1 MKKFKWS
8 ILLFIILALV
18 LSTGVSYLALNQN
31 VKKANENTTQK
42 MTVALVN
49 EDQGTVFEG
58 NKIAFGD
65 QFVKNVNKNT
75 KQEWYVVSRG
85 VAESGLKN
93 NNYNM
98 MIVIPND
105 FSRKA
110 VAIDSEL
117 PEKLTLN
124 YKVNATGNKDLKAEA
139 ENTASAILE
148 DFNKQIIDVYFA
160 SVIGKLQGAQD
171 NIGKIIEKGTNQ
183 TTMYKKDVHSPLA
196 NYTNQFKTVQDY
208 TGISVNSFKGFQDV
222 LKGFG
227 QALDEGNKSNN
238 TYLEGFNNFQKIQT
252 DNNLLANNFTNQF
265 NQYMSDMNSGDVL
278 KQLSA
283 LESANKI
290 IANQFTLS
298 EKDPNILA
306 DASTIQK
313 YLTDVK
319 KQVSEYDT
327 ELAGKLES
335 DIQETVIKKL
345 KQSMSNDGKQEIFI
359 NTLMKQPD
367 VRIKKQIENLI
378 AKLPS
383 LNMEEIGQSDL
394 PDTTKLQLQ
403 NVIQFTKKYNKENN
417 FYYDPVNK
425 ISLGSAIKEV
435 KDKLYTE
442 GITFSDT
449 AKVIK
454 MESSQTLKINIP
466 EEFKLDG
473 STEAL
478 HIDGV
483 DRTSDFLQ
491 SEAGEITIA
500 PRNEGDIKISLHV
513 KLKDPNINIDV
524 FSPVT
529 WQWELSGTHKKET
542 SSEKE
547 EPNKEDKGTQ
557 TENSKVENVVHKSQ
571 YGIMPLVHSA
581 KNPII
586 KKMENTT
593 GKDNGTGGSPG
604 GGTGTDNGTGGNP
617 GGGTGTD
624 NGTGGNPGGGTGT
637 DNGTGGNPG
646 GGTGTDNGTG
656 GNPGGGTG
664 TDNGTGGNPGG
675 GTGTDNGTGGNPGGG
690 TGTDN
695 GTGGNPGGGTGT
707 DNGTGGN
714 PGGGTGTD
722 NGTGGNPGGGTGT
735 DNGTGG
741 NPGGGTGTDNGT
753 GGNPGGGTGTDNG
766 TGGNPGGETG
776 TDNGKVIE
784 STTNQVVHQK
794 TEVLTKN
801 ISNVL
806 IKEAVDTVESY
817 QGLMSLYEM
826 YYGIDLRTK
835 DVGPKLEEGSLD
847 AIATEQSLYYVL
859 NKQSLIDLISN
870 LVSASITSEVKQD
883 MTGLKQKIDS
893 YQQLITSADQNSMLL
908 AEKLNE
914 TMQQATSMNQNLGE
928 YVKGLAK
935 WRESSLKLAEEQ
947 QVLTTN
953 NAGEQ
958 TAVLSLDSGIK
969 SLTMQTQSLVESS
982 KHSLATSD
990 DVYKTF
996 DQINGQAKEIQ
1007 DSGTTIVS
1015 KADSLLNDFTK
1026 KMEDDKAFSKNF
1038 TKILANSRI
1047 GDRQNEMLYEFLSS
1061 PVQKQNDGVIVAG
1074 NAFTPYLI
1082 VLTCFIVALFTA
1094 YAIAN
1099 QEKKRT
1105 QSDHFEERFSLIDMN
1120 VPTTVVAF
1128 GISIVEGIS
1137 IGVISGRLLKFGQ
1150 DQSLLW
1156 IAFITIIM
1164 MAFVLVS
1171 TYLLRQI
1178 KMVGM
1183 FILLVFLSMY
1193 LFLTEAVG
1201 SKVDQMSSVGKL
1213 RQFSPLQYIEGFLN
1227 DFISGKDTGK
1237 VIFIVLFVIAIIGL
1251 VSNLFVWHKK
1261 WEEKEVNDQTMEH
1274 SG

>member
-31 VKKANENTTQK
+31 VKKANENTTPK

-85 VAESGLKN
+85 VAENGLKN

-110 VAIDSEL
+110 VAIDSEI

-139 ENTASAILE
+139 ENTASVILE

-160 SVIGKLQGAQD
+160 SIIGKLQGAQD
-171 NIGKIIEKGTNQ
+171 NIGKIIEKGNVQ
-183 TTMYKKDVHSPLA
+183 TTMYKKDIHSPLA

-208 TGISVNSFKGFQDV
+208 TGVSVNSFKGFQDV

-227 QALDEGNKSNN
+227 QALDEGNKSNS
-238 TYLEGFNNFQKIQT
+238 TYLDGFNNFQKMQT

-265 NQYMSDMNSGDVL
+265 NQYMNDMNTGDAL

-290 IANQFTLS
+290 ISNQFTFS
-298 EKDPNILA
+298 EKEPNILT
-306 DASTIQK
+306 DAAAIQK
-313 YLTDVK
+313 YLADVK

-367 VRIKKQIENLI
+367 ARIKKQIENLI

-425 ISLGSAIKEV
+425 ISLGNAIKEV
-435 KDKLYTE
+435 KDRLYTE

-454 MESSQTLKINIP
+454 MESPQILKIKIP

-473 STEAL
+473 STGFL
-478 HIDGV
+478 HIDGE

-500 PRNEGDIKISLHV
+500 PRNEGDIKIDLHV

-524 FSPVT
+524 FSPVM

-542 SSEKE
+542 SPEKE
-547 EPNKEDKGTQ
+547 KPNKEDKGTQ

-571 YGIMPLVHSA
+571 YGIMPLVHNA
-581 KNPII
+581 KTPII

-593 GKDNGTGGSPG
+593 GNNEGSQGGGTGKDNGTGGNPG
-604 GGTGTDNGTGGNP
+604 GGTGKDNGTGGNP

-624 NGTGGNPGGGTGT
+624 NGTGGNPGGGTGK
-637 DNGTGGNPG
+637 
-646 GGTGTDNGTG
+646 
-656 GNPGGGTG
+656 
-664 TDNGTGGNPGG
+664 
-675 GTGTDNGTGGNPGGG
+675 
-690 TGTDN
+690 
-695 GTGGNPGGGTGT
+695 
-707 DNGTGGN
+707 
-714 PGGGTGTD
+714 
-722 NGTGGNPGGGTGT
+722 
-735 DNGTGG
+735 
-741 NPGGGTGTDNGT
+741 
-753 GGNPGGGTGTDNG
+753 
-766 TGGNPGGETG
+766 
-776 TDNGKVIE
+776 DNGKVTE

-794 TEVLTKN
+794 AEVLTKN
-801 ISNVL
+801 ISSVL

-847 AIATEQSLYYVL
+847 AIATDQSLYYVL

-870 LVSASITSEVKQD
+870 LVSSSITTEIKQD
-883 MTGLKQKIDS
+883 MSGLKQKINS
-893 YQQLITSADQNSMLL
+893 YQQSITSADQNSMLL
-908 AEKLNE
+908 AEKLNG
-914 TMQQATSMNQNLGE
+914 TTQQATSMNENLGE

-935 WRESSLKLAEEQ
+935 WRENSLKLVEEQ

-953 NAGEQ
+953 HAGEQ
-958 TAVLSLDSGIK
+958 TAILSLDSGIK
-969 SLTMQTQSLVESS
+969 SLMMQSQSLVESS

-1015 KADSLLNDFTK
+1015 KADLLLNDFTK
-1026 KMEDDKAFSKNF
+1026 KMEDDKSFSKNF

-1047 GDRQNEMLYEFLSS
+1047 GDRQNEMLYDFLAS
-1061 PVQKQNDGVIVAG
+1061 PVQKQNDGVIAAG

-1099 QEKKRT
+1099 QEKKRM
-1105 QSDHFEERFSLIDMN
+1105 QSDHFEEKFSLIDMN

-1137 IGVISGRLLKFGQ
+1137 IGIISGRLLKFGQ

-1156 IAFITIIM
+1156 IAFITFIM

-1201 SKVDQMSSVGKL
+1201 SKVDQMSSVGKI
-1213 RQFSPLQYIEGFLN
+1213 RQFSPLQYIESFLN

-1237 VIFIVLFVIAIIGL
+1237 VIFVVLFVIAIIGL

>member
-31 VKKANENTTQK
+31 VKKANENTTPK

-85 VAESGLKN
+85 VAENGLKN

-110 VAIDSEL
+110 VAIDSEI

-139 ENTASAILE
+139 ENTASVILE

-160 SVIGKLQGAQD
+160 SIIGKLQGAQD
-171 NIGKIIEKGTNQ
+171 NIGKIIEKGNVQ
-183 TTMYKKDVHSPLA
+183 TTMYKKDIHSPLA

-208 TGISVNSFKGFQDV
+208 TGVSVNSFKGFQDV

-227 QALDEGNKSNN
+227 QALDEGNKSNS
-238 TYLEGFNNFQKIQT
+238 TYLDGFNNFQKMQT

-265 NQYMSDMNSGDVL
+265 NQYMNDMNTGDAL

-290 IANQFTLS
+290 ISNQFTFS
-298 EKDPNILA
+298 EKEPNILT
-306 DASTIQK
+306 DAAAIQK
-313 YLTDVK
+313 YLADVK

-367 VRIKKQIENLI
+367 ARIKKQIENLI

-425 ISLGSAIKEV
+425 ISLGNAIKEV
-435 KDKLYTE
+435 KDRLYTE

-454 MESSQTLKINIP
+454 MESAQTLKISIP

-473 STEAL
+473 STGFL
-478 HIDGV
+478 HIDGE

-500 PRNEGDIKISLHV
+500 PRNEGDIKIDLHV

-524 FSPVT
+524 FSPVM

-542 SSEKE
+542 SPEKE
-547 EPNKEDKGTQ
+547 KPNKEDKGTQ

-593 GKDNGTGGSPG
+593 GK
-604 GGTGTDNGTGGNP
+604 
-617 GGGTGTD
+617 
-624 NGTGGNPGGGTGT
+624 
-637 DNGTGGNPG
+637 
-646 GGTGTDNGTG
+646 
-656 GNPGGGTG
+656 
-664 TDNGTGGNPGG
+664 
-675 GTGTDNGTGGNPGGG
+675 
-690 TGTDN
+690 
-695 GTGGNPGGGTGT
+695 

-776 TDNGKVIE
+776 TDNGTGGNPGGETGTDNGKVTE
-784 STTNQVVHQK
+784 STTNQVIHQK
-794 TEVLTKN
+794 AEVLTKN
-801 ISNVL
+801 ISSLL

-847 AIATEQSLYYVL
+847 AIATDQSLYYVL

-870 LVSASITSEVKQD
+870 LVSSSITTEIKQD
-883 MTGLKQKIDS
+883 MSGLKQKINS
-893 YQQLITSADQNSMLL
+893 YQQSITSADQNSMLL
-908 AEKLNE
+908 AEKLNG
-914 TMQQATSMNQNLGE
+914 TTQQATSMNENLGE

-935 WRESSLKLAEEQ
+935 WRENSLKLVEEQ

-953 NAGEQ
+953 HAGEQ

-969 SLTMQTQSLVESS
+969 SLMMQSQSLVESS

-1015 KADSLLNDFTK
+1015 KADLLLNDFTK
-1026 KMEDDKAFSKNF
+1026 KMEDDKSFSKNF

-1047 GDRQNEMLYEFLSS
+1047 GDRQNEMLYDFLAS

-1099 QEKKRT
+1099 QEKKRM
-1105 QSDHFEERFSLIDMN
+1105 QSDHFEEKFSLIDMN

-1137 IGVISGRLLKFGQ
+1137 IGIISGRLLKFGQ

-1156 IAFITIIM
+1156 IAFITFIM

-1201 SKVDQMSSVGKL
+1201 SKVDQMSSVGKI
-1213 RQFSPLQYIEGFLN
+1213 RQFSPLQYIESFLN

-1237 VIFIVLFVIAIIGL
+1237 VIFVVLFVIAIIGL

>member
-31 VKKANENTTQK
+31 VKKANENTTPK

-85 VAESGLKN
+85 VAENGLKN

-110 VAIDSEL
+110 VAIDSEI

-139 ENTASAILE
+139 ENTASVILE

-160 SVIGKLQGAQD
+160 SIIGKLQGAQD
-171 NIGKIIEKGTNQ
+171 NIGKIIEKGNVQ
-183 TTMYKKDVHSPLA
+183 TTMYKKDIHSPLA

-208 TGISVNSFKGFQDV
+208 TGVSVNSFKGFQDV

-238 TYLEGFNNFQKIQT
+238 TYLDGFNNFQKMQT

-265 NQYMSDMNSGDVL
+265 NQYMNDMNTGDAL

-290 IANQFTLS
+290 ISNQFTFS
-298 EKDPNILA
+298 EKEPNILT
-306 DASTIQK
+306 DASAIQK

-403 NVIQFTKKYNKENN
+403 NVIQFTKKYNKEND

-425 ISLGSAIKEV
+425 VSLGNAIKEV
-435 KDKLYTE
+435 KDRLYTE

-454 MESSQTLKINIP
+454 MESPQILKIKIP

-478 HIDGV
+478 YIDDV

-513 KLKDPNINIDV
+513 KLKDSNINIDV
-524 FSPVT
+524 FSPVM

-542 SSEKE
+542 SPEKE
-547 EPNKEDKGTQ
+547 KPNKEDKGTQ

-604 GGTGTDNGTGGNP
+604 GGTGA
-617 GGGTGTD
+617 
-624 NGTGGNPGGGTGT
+624 
-637 DNGTGGNPG
+637 
-646 GGTGTDNGTG
+646 
-656 GNPGGGTG
+656 
-664 TDNGTGGNPGG
+664 
-675 GTGTDNGTGGNPGGG
+675 
-690 TGTDN
+690 
-695 GTGGNPGGGTGT
+695 
-707 DNGTGGN
+707 
-714 PGGGTGTD
+714 
-722 NGTGGNPGGGTGT
+722 
-735 DNGTGG
+735 
-741 NPGGGTGTDNGT
+741 
-753 GGNPGGGTGTDNG
+753 DNG

-794 TEVLTKN
+794 AEVLTKN
-801 ISNVL
+801 ISSVL

-847 AIATEQSLYYVL
+847 AIATDQSLYYVL

-870 LVSASITSEVKQD
+870 LVSSSITTEVKQD

-893 YQQLITSADQNSMLL
+893 YQQFITSADQNSILL
-908 AEKLNE
+908 AEKLNG
-914 TMQQATSMNQNLGE
+914 TTQQATSMNENLGE

-935 WRESSLKLAEEQ
+935 WRENSLKLVEEQ
-947 QVLTTN
+947 QVVTTN
-953 NAGEQ
+953 HAGEQ

-969 SLTMQTQSLVESS
+969 SLMMQSQSLVESS

-1015 KADSLLNDFTK
+1015 KADLLLNDFTK
-1026 KMEDDKAFSKNF
+1026 KMEDDKSFSKNF

-1047 GDRQNEMLYEFLSS
+1047 GDRQNEMLYDFLAS

-1099 QEKKRT
+1099 QEKKRM
-1105 QSDHFEERFSLIDMN
+1105 QSDHFEEKFSLIDMN

-1137 IGVISGRLLKFGQ
+1137 IGIISGRLLKFGQ

-1156 IAFITIIM
+1156 IAFITFIM

-1201 SKVDQMSSVGKL
+1201 SKVDQMSSVGKI
-1213 RQFSPLQYIEGFLN
+1213 RQFSPLQYIESFLN

-1237 VIFIVLFVIAIIGL
+1237 VIFVVLFVIAIIGL

>member
-31 VKKANENTTQK
+31 VKKANENTTPK

-85 VAESGLKN
+85 VAENGLKN

-110 VAIDSEL
+110 VAIDSEI

-139 ENTASAILE
+139 ENTASVILE

-160 SVIGKLQGAQD
+160 SIIGKLQGAQD
-171 NIGKIIEKGTNQ
+171 NIGKIIEKGNVQ
-183 TTMYKKDVHSPLA
+183 TTMYKKDIHSPLA

-208 TGISVNSFKGFQDV
+208 TGVSVNSFKGFQDV

-227 QALDEGNKSNN
+227 QALDEGNKSNS
-238 TYLEGFNNFQKIQT
+238 TYLDGFNNFQKMQT

-265 NQYMSDMNSGDVL
+265 NQYMNDMNTGDAL

-283 LESANKI
+283 LESANKSI
-290 IANQFTLS
+290 SNQFTFS
-298 EKDPNILA
+298 EKEPNILT
-306 DASTIQK
+306 DASAVQK
-313 YLTDVK
+313 YLADVK

-367 VRIKKQIENLI
+367 ARIKKQIENLI

-394 PDTTKLQLQ
+394 PDATKLQLQ

-425 ISLGSAIKEV
+425 ISLGNAIKEV
-435 KDKLYTE
+435 KDRLYTE

-454 MESSQTLKINIP
+454 MESPQILKISIP

-473 STEAL
+473 STGFL
-478 HIDGV
+478 HIDDV

-500 PRNEGDIKISLHV
+500 PRNEGDIKISLDV

-529 WQWELSGTHKKET
+529 WQWELSGTHTKET
-542 SSEKE
+542 SPEKE
-547 EPNKEDKGTQ
+547 KPNKEDKGTQ

-571 YGIMPLVHSA
+571 YGIMPLVHNA
-581 KNPII
+581 KTPII

-593 GKDNGTGGSPG
+593 GK
-604 GGTGTDNGTGGNP
+604 
-617 GGGTGTD
+617 
-624 NGTGGNPGGGTGT
+624 
-637 DNGTGGNPG
+637 
-646 GGTGTDNGTG
+646 
-656 GNPGGGTG
+656 
-664 TDNGTGGNPGG
+664 
-675 GTGTDNGTGGNPGGG
+675 
-690 TGTDN
+690 
-695 GTGGNPGGGTGT
+695 
-707 DNGTGGN
+707 
-714 PGGGTGTD
+714 D

-784 STTNQVVHQK
+784 STTNQVIHQK
-794 TEVLTKN
+794 TEKIPDIT
-801 ISNVL
+801 SSVL

-847 AIATEQSLYYVL
+847 AIATDQSLYYVL

-870 LVSASITSEVKQD
+870 LVSSSITTEIKQD
-883 MTGLKQKIDS
+883 MSGLKQKINS
-893 YQQLITSADQNSMLL
+893 YQQSITSADQNSMLL
-908 AEKLNE
+908 AEKLNG
-914 TMQQATSMNQNLGE
+914 TTQQATSMNENLGE

-935 WRESSLKLAEEQ
+935 WRENSLKLVEEQ
-947 QVLTTN
+947 QVVTTN
-953 NAGEQ
+953 HAGEQ

-969 SLTMQTQSLVESS
+969 SLMMQSQSLVESS

-1015 KADSLLNDFTK
+1015 KADLLLNDFTK
-1026 KMEDDKAFSKNF
+1026 KMEDDKSFSKNF

-1047 GDRQNEMLYEFLSS
+1047 GDRQNEMLYDFLAS

-1099 QEKKRT
+1099 QEKKRM
-1105 QSDHFEERFSLIDMN
+1105 QSDHFEEKFSLIDMN

-1137 IGVISGRLLKFGQ
+1137 IGIISGRLLKFGQ

-1156 IAFITIIM
+1156 IAFITFIM

-1201 SKVDQMSSVGKL
+1201 SKVDQMSSVGKI
-1213 RQFSPLQYIEGFLN
+1213 RQFSPLQYIESFLN

-1237 VIFIVLFVIAIIGL
+1237 VIFVVLFVIAIIGL

>member
-31 VKKANENTTQK
+31 VKKANENTTPK

-85 VAESGLKN
+85 VAENGLKN

-110 VAIDSEL
+110 VAIDSEI

-139 ENTASAILE
+139 ENTASVILE

-160 SVIGKLQGAQD
+160 SIIGKLQGAQD
-171 NIGKIIEKGTNQ
+171 NIGKIIEKGNVQ
-183 TTMYKKDVHSPLA
+183 TTMYKKDIHSPLA

-208 TGISVNSFKGFQDV
+208 TGVSVNSFKGFQDV

-227 QALDEGNKSNN
+227 QALDEGNKSNS
-238 TYLEGFNNFQKIQT
+238 TYLDGFNNFQKMQT

-265 NQYMSDMNSGDVL
+265 NQYMNDMNAGDAL

-290 IANQFTLS
+290 ISNQFTFS
-298 EKDPNILA
+298 EKEPNILT
-306 DASTIQK
+306 DASAIQK
-313 YLTDVK
+313 YLADVK

-367 VRIKKQIENLI
+367 ARIKKQIENLI

-394 PDTTKLQLQ
+394 PDATKLQLQ

-425 ISLGSAIKEV
+425 ISLGNAIKEV
-435 KDKLYTE
+435 KDRLYTE

-454 MESSQTLKINIP
+454 MESPQILKISIP

-478 HIDGV
+478 YIDDV

-500 PRNEGDIKISLHV
+500 PRNEGDIKIRLHV

-529 WQWELSGTHKKET
+529 WQWELSGTHTKET
-542 SSEKE
+542 SPEKE

-571 YGIMPLVHSA
+571 YGIMPLVHNA
-581 KNPII
+581 KTPII

-593 GKDNGTGGSPG
+593 GK
-604 GGTGTDNGTGGNP
+604 DNGTGGNP

-695 GTGGNPGGGTGT
+695 GTGGNPE
-707 DNGTGGN
+707 
-714 PGGGTGTD
+714 
-722 NGTGGNPGGGTGT
+722 GGTGT

-776 TDNGKVIE
+776 TDNGTGGNPGGETGTDNGKVIE
-784 STTNQVVHQK
+784 STTNQVIHQK
-794 TEVLTKN
+794 TEKITD
-801 ISNVL
+801 ITSSVL

-817 QGLMSLYEM
+817 QGLMSLYEI

-847 AIATEQSLYYVL
+847 AIATDQSLYYVL

-870 LVSASITSEVKQD
+870 LVSSSITTEIKQD
-883 MTGLKQKIDS
+883 MSGLKQKINS
-893 YQQLITSADQNSMLL
+893 YQQSITSADQNSMLL
-908 AEKLNE
+908 AEKLNG
-914 TMQQATSMNQNLGE
+914 TTQQATSMNENLGE
-928 YVKGLAK
+928 YLKGLAK
-935 WRESSLKLAEEQ
+935 WRENSLKLVEEQ

-953 NAGEQ
+953 HAGEQ
-958 TAVLSLDSGIK
+958 TAILSLDSGIK
-969 SLTMQTQSLVESS
+969 SLMMQSQSLVESS

-1015 KADSLLNDFTK
+1015 KADLLLNDFTK
-1026 KMEDDKAFSKNF
+1026 KMEDDKSFSKNF

-1047 GDRQNEMLYEFLSS
+1047 GDRQNEMLYDFLAS

-1099 QEKKRT
+1099 QEKKRM
-1105 QSDHFEERFSLIDMN
+1105 QSDHFEEKFSLIDMN

-1137 IGVISGRLLKFGQ
+1137 IGIISGRLLKFGQ

-1156 IAFITIIM
+1156 IAFITFIM

-1201 SKVDQMSSVGKL
+1201 SKVDQMSSVGKI
-1213 RQFSPLQYIEGFLN
+1213 RQFSPLQYIESFLN

-1237 VIFIVLFVIAIIGL
+1237 VIFVVLFVIAIIGL

>member
-31 VKKANENTTQK
+31 VKKANENTTPK

-85 VAESGLKN
+85 VAENGLKN

-110 VAIDSEL
+110 VAIDSEI

-139 ENTASAILE
+139 ENTASVILE

-160 SVIGKLQGAQD
+160 SIIGKLQGAQD
-171 NIGKIIEKGTNQ
+171 NIGKIIEKGNVQ
-183 TTMYKKDVHSPLA
+183 TTMYKKDIHSPLA

-208 TGISVNSFKGFQDV
+208 TGVSVNSFKGFQDV

-227 QALDEGNKSNN
+227 QALDEGNKSNS
-238 TYLEGFNNFQKIQT
+238 TYLDGFNNFQKMQT

-265 NQYMSDMNSGDVL
+265 NQYMNDMNTGDAL

-283 LESANKI
+283 LESANKSI
-290 IANQFTLS
+290 SNQFTFS
-298 EKDPNILA
+298 EKEPNILT
-306 DASTIQK
+306 DAAAVQK
-313 YLTDVK
+313 YLADVK

-367 VRIKKQIENLI
+367 ARIKKQIENLI

-394 PDTTKLQLQ
+394 PDATKLQLQ

-425 ISLGSAIKEV
+425 ISLGNAIKEV
-435 KDKLYTE
+435 KDRLYTE

-454 MESSQTLKINIP
+454 MESPQILKISIP
-466 EEFKLDG
+466 EEFELYG

-478 HIDGV
+478 KIDDV
-483 DRTSDFLQ
+483 DYTSMFL
-491 SEAGEITIA
+491 EKNGEITIP
-500 PRNEGDIKISLHV
+500 PRNEGDIKINLNV

-542 SSEKE
+542 SPEKE
-547 EPNKEDKGTQ
+547 KPNKEDKGTQ

-593 GKDNGTGGSPG
+593 GKDNGTGG
-604 GGTGTDNGTGGNP
+604 NP
-617 GGGTGTD
+617 GGGTGK
-624 NGTGGNPGGGTGT
+624 
-637 DNGTGGNPG
+637 
-646 GGTGTDNGTG
+646 
-656 GNPGGGTG
+656 
-664 TDNGTGGNPGG
+664 
-675 GTGTDNGTGGNPGGG
+675 
-690 TGTDN
+690 
-695 GTGGNPGGGTGT
+695 
-707 DNGTGGN
+707 
-714 PGGGTGTD
+714 
-722 NGTGGNPGGGTGT
+722 
-735 DNGTGG
+735 
-741 NPGGGTGTDNGT
+741 
-753 GGNPGGGTGTDNG
+753 DNG

-776 TDNGKVIE
+776 TDNGKVTE
-784 STTNQVVHQK
+784 SITNQVVHQK
-794 TEVLTKN
+794 AEVLTKN
-801 ISNVL
+801 ISSVL

-847 AIATEQSLYYVL
+847 AIATDQSLYYVL

-870 LVSASITSEVKQD
+870 LVSSSITTEIKQD
-883 MTGLKQKIDS
+883 MSGLKQKINS
-893 YQQLITSADQNSMLL
+893 YQQSITSADQNSMLL
-908 AEKLNE
+908 AEKLNG
-914 TMQQATSMNQNLGE
+914 TTQQATSMNENLGE
-928 YVKGLAK
+928 YLKGLAK
-935 WRESSLKLAEEQ
+935 WRENSLKLVEEQ

-953 NAGEQ
+953 HAGEQ
-958 TAVLSLDSGIK
+958 TAILSLDSGIK
-969 SLTMQTQSLVESS
+969 SLMMQSQSLVESS

-1015 KADSLLNDFTK
+1015 KADLLLNDFTK
-1026 KMEDDKAFSKNF
+1026 KMEDDKSFSKNF

-1047 GDRQNEMLYEFLSS
+1047 GDRQNEMLYDFLAS

-1099 QEKKRT
+1099 QEKKRM
-1105 QSDHFEERFSLIDMN
+1105 QSDHFEEKFSLIDMN

-1137 IGVISGRLLKFGQ
+1137 IGIISGRLLKFGQ

-1156 IAFITIIM
+1156 IAFITFIM

-1201 SKVDQMSSVGKL
+1201 SKVDQMSSVGKI
-1213 RQFSPLQYIEGFLN
+1213 RQFSPLQYIESFLN

-1237 VIFIVLFVIAIIGL
+1237 VIFVVLFVIAIIGL

>member
-31 VKKANENTTQK
+31 VKKANENTTPK

-85 VAESGLKN
+85 VAENGLKN

-110 VAIDSEL
+110 VAIDSEI

-139 ENTASAILE
+139 ENTASVILE

-160 SVIGKLQGAQD
+160 SIIGKLQGAQD
-171 NIGKIIEKGTNQ
+171 NIGKIIEKGNVQ
-183 TTMYKKDVHSPLA
+183 TTMYKKDIHSPLA

-208 TGISVNSFKGFQDV
+208 TGVSVNSFKGFQDV

-227 QALDEGNKSNN
+227 QALDEGNKSNS
-238 TYLEGFNNFQKIQT
+238 TYLDGFNNFQKMQT

-265 NQYMSDMNSGDVL
+265 NQYMNDMNTGDAL

-290 IANQFTLS
+290 ISNQFTFS
-298 EKDPNILA
+298 EKEPNILT
-306 DASTIQK
+306 DAAAIQK
-313 YLTDVK
+313 YLADVK

-367 VRIKKQIENLI
+367 ARIKKQIENLI

-425 ISLGSAIKEV
+425 ISLGNAIKEV
-435 KDKLYTE
+435 KDRLYTE

-454 MESSQTLKINIP
+454 MESAQTLKISIP

-473 STEAL
+473 STGFL
-478 HIDGV
+478 HIDGE

-500 PRNEGDIKISLHV
+500 PRNEGDIKIDLHV

-524 FSPVT
+524 FSPVM

-542 SSEKE
+542 SPEKE
-547 EPNKEDKGTQ
+547 KPNKEDKGTQ

-571 YGIMPLVHSA
+571 YGIMPLVHNA
-581 KNPII
+581 KKPII

-593 GKDNGTGGSPG
+593 GNNEGSQG
-604 GGTGTDNGTGGNP
+604 GGTGK
-617 GGGTGTD
+617 
-624 NGTGGNPGGGTGT
+624 
-637 DNGTGGNPG
+637 
-646 GGTGTDNGTG
+646 
-656 GNPGGGTG
+656 
-664 TDNGTGGNPGG
+664 
-675 GTGTDNGTGGNPGGG
+675 
-690 TGTDN
+690 
-695 GTGGNPGGGTGT
+695 
-707 DNGTGGN
+707 
-714 PGGGTGTD
+714 
-722 NGTGGNPGGGTGT
+722 
-735 DNGTGG
+735 
-741 NPGGGTGTDNGT
+741 
-753 GGNPGGGTGTDNG
+753 DNG

-776 TDNGKVIE
+776 TDNGKVTE

-794 TEVLTKN
+794 AEVLTKN
-801 ISNVL
+801 ISSVL
-806 IKEAVDTVESY
+806 IKEAVDTVETY

-847 AIATEQSLYYVL
+847 AIATDQSLYYVL

-870 LVSASITSEVKQD
+870 LVSSSITTEIKQD
-883 MTGLKQKIDS
+883 MSGLKQKINS
-893 YQQLITSADQNSMLL
+893 YQQSITSADQNSMLL
-908 AEKLNE
+908 AEKLNG
-914 TMQQATSMNQNLGE
+914 TTQQATSMNENLGE
-928 YVKGLAK
+928 YLKGLAK
-935 WRESSLKLAEEQ
+935 WRENSLKLVEEQ

-953 NAGEQ
+953 HAGEQ
-958 TAVLSLDSGIK
+958 TAILSLDSGIK
-969 SLTMQTQSLVESS
+969 SLMMQSQSLVESS

-1015 KADSLLNDFTK
+1015 KADLLLNDFTK
-1026 KMEDDKAFSKNF
+1026 KIEDDKSFSKNF

-1047 GDRQNEMLYEFLSS
+1047 GDRQNEMLYDFLAS
-1061 PVQKQNDGVIVAG
+1061 PVQKQNDGVIAAG

-1099 QEKKRT
+1099 QEKKRM
-1105 QSDHFEERFSLIDMN
+1105 QSDHFEEKFSLIDMN

-1137 IGVISGRLLKFGQ
+1137 IGIISGRLLKFGQ

-1156 IAFITIIM
+1156 IAFITFIM

-1201 SKVDQMSSVGKL
+1201 SKVDQMSSVGKI
-1213 RQFSPLQYIEGFLN
+1213 RQFSPLQYIESFLN

-1237 VIFIVLFVIAIIGL
+1237 VIFVVLFVIAIIGL

>member
-31 VKKANENTTQK
+31 VKKANENTTPK

-65 QFVKNVNKNT
+65 QFVKNVNKNM

-85 VAESGLKN
+85 VAENGLKN

-110 VAIDSEL
+110 VAIDSEI

-139 ENTASAILE
+139 ENTASVILE

-160 SVIGKLQGAQD
+160 SIIGKLQGAQD
-171 NIGKIIEKGTNQ
+171 NIGKIIEKGNVQ
-183 TTMYKKDVHSPLA
+183 TTMYKKDIHSPLA

-238 TYLEGFNNFQKIQT
+238 TYLDGFNNFQKMQT

-265 NQYMSDMNSGDVL
+265 NQYMNDMNTGDAL

-290 IANQFTLS
+290 ISNQFTFS
-298 EKDPNILA
+298 EKEPNILT
-306 DASTIQK
+306 DASAVQK
-313 YLTDVK
+313 YLADVK

-403 NVIQFTKKYNKENN
+403 NVIQFTKKYNKEND

-425 ISLGSAIKEV
+425 VSLGNAIKEV
-435 KDKLYTE
+435 KDRLYTE

-454 MESSQTLKINIP
+454 MESPQILKIKIP

-478 HIDGV
+478 YIDDV

-513 KLKDPNINIDV
+513 KLKDSNINIDV
-524 FSPVT
+524 FSPVM

-542 SSEKE
+542 SPEKE
-547 EPNKEDKGTQ
+547 KPNKEDKGTQ

-593 GKDNGTGGSPG
+593 GKDNGTGG
-604 GGTGTDNGTGGNP
+604 
-617 GGGTGTD
+617 
-624 NGTGGNPGGGTGT
+624 
-637 DNGTGGNPG
+637 
-646 GGTGTDNGTG
+646 
-656 GNPGGGTG
+656 
-664 TDNGTGGNPGG
+664 
-675 GTGTDNGTGGNPGGG
+675 
-690 TGTDN
+690 
-695 GTGGNPGGGTGT
+695 
-707 DNGTGGN
+707 
-714 PGGGTGTD
+714 
-722 NGTGGNPGGGTGT
+722 
-735 DNGTGG
+735 
-741 NPGGGTGTDNGT
+741 
-753 GGNPGGGTGTDNG
+753 
-766 TGGNPGGETG
+766 NPGGETG

-794 TEVLTKN
+794 AEVLTKN
-801 ISNVL
+801 ISSVL

-847 AIATEQSLYYVL
+847 AIATDQSLYYVL

-870 LVSASITSEVKQD
+870 LVSSSITTEVKQD

-893 YQQLITSADQNSMLL
+893 YQQFITSADQNSILL
-908 AEKLNE
+908 AEKLNG
-914 TMQQATSMNQNLGE
+914 TTQQATSMNENLGE

-935 WRESSLKLAEEQ
+935 WRENSLKLVEEQ
-947 QVLTTN
+947 QVVTTN
-953 NAGEQ
+953 HAGEQ

-969 SLTMQTQSLVESS
+969 SLMMQSQSLVESS

-1015 KADSLLNDFTK
+1015 KADLLLNDFTK
-1026 KMEDDKAFSKNF
+1026 KMEDDKSFSKNF

-1047 GDRQNEMLYEFLSS
+1047 GDRQNEMLYDFLAS

-1099 QEKKRT
+1099 QEKKRM
-1105 QSDHFEERFSLIDMN
+1105 QSDHFEEKFSLIDMN

-1137 IGVISGRLLKFGQ
+1137 IGIISGRLLKFGQ

-1156 IAFITIIM
+1156 IAFITFIM

-1201 SKVDQMSSVGKL
+1201 SKVDQMSSVGKI
-1213 RQFSPLQYIEGFLN
+1213 RQFSPLQYIESFLN

-1237 VIFIVLFVIAIIGL
+1237 VIFVVLFVIAIIGL

>member
-31 VKKANENTTQK
+31 VKKANENTTPK

-85 VAESGLKN
+85 VAENGLKN

-110 VAIDSEL
+110 VAIDSEI

-139 ENTASAILE
+139 ENTASVILE

-160 SVIGKLQGAQD
+160 SIIGKLQGAQD
-171 NIGKIIEKGTNQ
+171 NIGKIIEKGNVQ
-183 TTMYKKDVHSPLA
+183 TTMYKKDIHSPLA

-208 TGISVNSFKGFQDV
+208 TGVSVNSFKGFQDV

-227 QALDEGNKSNN
+227 QALDEGNKSNS
-238 TYLEGFNNFQKIQT
+238 TYLDGFNNFQKMQT

-265 NQYMSDMNSGDVL
+265 NQYMNDMNTGDAL

-290 IANQFTLS
+290 ISNQFTFS
-298 EKDPNILA
+298 EKEPNILT
-306 DASTIQK
+306 DAAAIQK
-313 YLTDVK
+313 YLADVK

-367 VRIKKQIENLI
+367 ARIKKQIENLI

-425 ISLGSAIKEV
+425 ISLGNAIKEV
-435 KDKLYTE
+435 KDRLYTE

-454 MESSQTLKINIP
+454 MESPQILKIKIP

-473 STEAL
+473 STGFL
-478 HIDGV
+478 HIDGE

-500 PRNEGDIKISLHV
+500 PRNEGDIKIDLHV

-524 FSPVT
+524 FSPVM

-542 SSEKE
+542 SPEKE
-547 EPNKEDKGTQ
+547 KPNKEDKGTQ

-571 YGIMPLVHSA
+571 YGIMPLVHNA
-581 KNPII
+581 KTPII

-593 GKDNGTGGSPG
+593 GNNEGS
-604 GGTGTDNGTGGNP
+604 
-617 GGGTGTD
+617 
-624 NGTGGNPGGGTGT
+624 
-637 DNGTGGNPG
+637 
-646 GGTGTDNGTG
+646 
-656 GNPGGGTG
+656 
-664 TDNGTGGNPGG
+664 
-675 GTGTDNGTGGNPGGG
+675 
-690 TGTDN
+690 
-695 GTGGNPGGGTGT
+695 
-707 DNGTGGN
+707 
-714 PGGGTGTD
+714 
-722 NGTGGNPGGGTGT
+722 
-735 DNGTGG
+735 
-741 NPGGGTGTDNGT
+741 PGGGTGTDNGT

-776 TDNGKVIE
+776 TDNGKVTE

-794 TEVLTKN
+794 AEVLTKN
-801 ISNVL
+801 ISSVL
-806 IKEAVDTVESY
+806 IKEAVDTVETY

-847 AIATEQSLYYVL
+847 AIATDQSLYYVL

-870 LVSASITSEVKQD
+870 LVSSSITTEIKQD
-883 MTGLKQKIDS
+883 MSGLKQKINS
-893 YQQLITSADQNSMLL
+893 YQQSITSADQNSMLL
-908 AEKLNE
+908 AEKLNG
-914 TMQQATSMNQNLGE
+914 TTQQATSMNENLGE
-928 YVKGLAK
+928 YLKGLAK
-935 WRESSLKLAEEQ
+935 WRENSLKLVEEQ

-953 NAGEQ
+953 HAGEQ
-958 TAVLSLDSGIK
+958 TAILSLDSGIK
-969 SLTMQTQSLVESS
+969 SLMMQSQSLVESS

-1015 KADSLLNDFTK
+1015 KADLLLNDFTK
-1026 KMEDDKAFSKNF
+1026 KMEDDKSFSKNF

-1047 GDRQNEMLYEFLSS
+1047 GDRQNEMLYDFLAS

-1099 QEKKRT
+1099 QEKKRM
-1105 QSDHFEERFSLIDMN
+1105 QSDHFEEKFSLIDMN

-1137 IGVISGRLLKFGQ
+1137 IGIISGRLLKFGQ

-1156 IAFITIIM
+1156 IAFITFIM

-1201 SKVDQMSSVGKL
+1201 SKVDQMSSVGKI
-1213 RQFSPLQYIEGFLN
+1213 RQFSPLQYIESFLN

-1237 VIFIVLFVIAIIGL
+1237 VIFVVLFVIAIIGL

>member
-1 MKKFKWS
+1 M
-8 ILLFIILALV
+8 FIILALV

-31 VKKANENTTQK
+31 VKKANENTTPK

-85 VAESGLKN
+85 VAENGLKN

-110 VAIDSEL
+110 VAIDSEI

-139 ENTASAILE
+139 ENTASVILE

-160 SVIGKLQGAQD
+160 SIIGKLQGAQD
-171 NIGKIIEKGTNQ
+171 NIGKIIEKGNVQ
-183 TTMYKKDVHSPLA
+183 TTMYKKDIHSPLA

-208 TGISVNSFKGFQDV
+208 TGVSVNSFKGFQDV

-227 QALDEGNKSNN
+227 QALDEGNKSNS
-238 TYLEGFNNFQKIQT
+238 TYLDGFNNFQKMQT

-265 NQYMSDMNSGDVL
+265 NQYMNDMNTGDAL

-283 LESANKI
+283 LESANKSI
-290 IANQFTLS
+290 SNQFTFS
-298 EKDPNILA
+298 EKEPNILT
-306 DASTIQK
+306 DASAVQK
-313 YLTDVK
+313 YLADVK

-367 VRIKKQIENLI
+367 ARIKKQIENLI

-394 PDTTKLQLQ
+394 PDATKLQLQ

-425 ISLGSAIKEV
+425 ISLGNAIKEV
-435 KDKLYTE
+435 KDRLYTE
-442 GITFSDT
+442 RITFSDT

-454 MESSQTLKINIP
+454 MESPQILKIKIP

-478 HIDGV
+478 YIDDV

-500 PRNEGDIKISLHV
+500 PRNEGDIKIDLHV

-524 FSPVT
+524 FSPVM
-529 WQWELSGTHKKET
+529 WQWELSGTHTKET
-542 SSEKE
+542 SPEKEEPNKE

-571 YGIMPLVHSA
+571 YGIMPLVHNA
-581 KNPII
+581 KKPII

-593 GKDNGTGGSPG
+593 GNNEGSQG
-604 GGTGTDNGTGGNP
+604 GGTGK
-617 GGGTGTD
+617 
-624 NGTGGNPGGGTGT
+624 
-637 DNGTGGNPG
+637 
-646 GGTGTDNGTG
+646 
-656 GNPGGGTG
+656 
-664 TDNGTGGNPGG
+664 
-675 GTGTDNGTGGNPGGG
+675 
-690 TGTDN
+690 
-695 GTGGNPGGGTGT
+695 

-784 STTNQVVHQK
+784 STTNQVIHQK
-794 TEVLTKN
+794 TEKIPDIT
-801 ISNVL
+801 SSVL

-847 AIATEQSLYYVL
+847 AIATDQSLYYVL

-870 LVSASITSEVKQD
+870 LVSSSITTEIKQD
-883 MTGLKQKIDS
+883 MSGLKQKINS
-893 YQQLITSADQNSMLL
+893 YQQSITSADQNSMLL
-908 AEKLNE
+908 AEKLNG
-914 TMQQATSMNQNLGE
+914 TTQQATSMNENLGE

-935 WRESSLKLAEEQ
+935 WRENSLKLVEEQ
-947 QVLTTN
+947 QVVTTN
-953 NAGEQ
+953 HAGEQ

-969 SLTMQTQSLVESS
+969 SLMMQSQSLVESS

-1015 KADSLLNDFTK
+1015 KADLLLNDFTK
-1026 KMEDDKAFSKNF
+1026 KMEDDKSFSKNF

-1047 GDRQNEMLYEFLSS
+1047 GDRQNEMLYDFLAS

-1099 QEKKRT
+1099 QEKKRM
-1105 QSDHFEERFSLIDMN
+1105 QSDHFEEKFSLIDMN

-1137 IGVISGRLLKFGQ
+1137 IGIISGRLLKFGQ

-1156 IAFITIIM
+1156 IAFITFIM

-1201 SKVDQMSSVGKL
+1201 SKVDQMSSVGKI
-1213 RQFSPLQYIEGFLN
+1213 RQFSPLQYIESFLN

-1237 VIFIVLFVIAIIGL
+1237 VIFVVLFVIAIIGL

>member
-31 VKKANENTTQK
+31 VKKANENTTPK

-85 VAESGLKN
+85 VAENGLKN

-110 VAIDSEL
+110 VAIDSEI

-139 ENTASAILE
+139 ENTASVILE

-160 SVIGKLQGAQD
+160 SIIGKLQGAQD
-171 NIGKIIEKGTNQ
+171 NIGKIIEKGNVQ
-183 TTMYKKDVHSPLA
+183 TTMYKKDIHSPLA

-208 TGISVNSFKGFQDV
+208 TGVSVNSFKGFQDV

-227 QALDEGNKSNN
+227 QALDEGNKSNS
-238 TYLEGFNNFQKIQT
+238 TYLDGFNNFQKMQT

-265 NQYMSDMNSGDVL
+265 NQYMNDMNTGDAL

-283 LESANKI
+283 LESANKSI
-290 IANQFTLS
+290 SNQFTFS
-298 EKDPNILA
+298 EKEPNILT
-306 DASTIQK
+306 DAAAIQK
-313 YLTDVK
+313 YLADVK

-367 VRIKKQIENLI
+367 ARIKKQIENLI

-394 PDTTKLQLQ
+394 PDATKLQLQ

-425 ISLGSAIKEV
+425 ISLGNAIKEV
-435 KDKLYTE
+435 KDRLYTE

-454 MESSQTLKINIP
+454 MESPQILKIKIP

-478 HIDGV
+478 YIDDV

-500 PRNEGDIKISLHV
+500 PRNEGDIKIDLHV

-524 FSPVT
+524 FSPVM
-529 WQWELSGTHKKET
+529 WQWELSGTHTKET
-542 SSEKE
+542 SPEKE
-547 EPNKEDKGTQ
+547 KPNKEDKGTQ

-593 GKDNGTGGSPG
+593 GKDNGTGG
-604 GGTGTDNGTGGNP
+604 NP

-646 GGTGTDNGTG
+646 GGTGTDNG
-656 GNPGGGTG
+656 
-664 TDNGTGGNPGG
+664 
-675 GTGTDNGTGGNPGGG
+675 
-690 TGTDN
+690 
-695 GTGGNPGGGTGT
+695 
-707 DNGTGGN
+707 
-714 PGGGTGTD
+714 
-722 NGTGGNPGGGTGT
+722 
-735 DNGTGG
+735 
-741 NPGGGTGTDNGT
+741 
-753 GGNPGGGTGTDNG
+753 
-766 TGGNPGGETG
+766 
-776 TDNGKVIE
+776 KVTE

-794 TEVLTKN
+794 AEVLTKN
-801 ISNVL
+801 ISSVL

-847 AIATEQSLYYVL
+847 AIATDQSLYYVL

-870 LVSASITSEVKQD
+870 LVSSSITTEIKQD
-883 MTGLKQKIDS
+883 MSGLKQKINS
-893 YQQLITSADQNSMLL
+893 YQQSITSADQNSMLL
-908 AEKLNE
+908 AEKLNG
-914 TMQQATSMNQNLGE
+914 TTQQATSMNENLGE

-935 WRESSLKLAEEQ
+935 WRENSLKLVEEQ

-953 NAGEQ
+953 HAGEQ
-958 TAVLSLDSGIK
+958 TAILSLDSGIK
-969 SLTMQTQSLVESS
+969 SLMMQSQSLVESS

-1015 KADSLLNDFTK
+1015 KADLLLNDFTK
-1026 KMEDDKAFSKNF
+1026 KMEDDKSFSKNF

-1047 GDRQNEMLYEFLSS
+1047 GDRQNEMLYDFLAS

-1099 QEKKRT
+1099 QEKKRM
-1105 QSDHFEERFSLIDMN
+1105 QSDHFEEKFSLIDMN

-1137 IGVISGRLLKFGQ
+1137 IGIISGRLLKFGQ

-1156 IAFITIIM
+1156 IAFITFIM

-1201 SKVDQMSSVGKL
+1201 SKVDQMSSVGKI
-1213 RQFSPLQYIEGFLN
+1213 RQFSPLQYIESFLN

-1237 VIFIVLFVIAIIGL
+1237 VIFVVLFVIAIIGL

>member
-31 VKKANENTTQK
+31 VKKANENTTPK

-85 VAESGLKN
+85 VAENGLKN

-110 VAIDSEL
+110 VAIDSEI

-139 ENTASAILE
+139 ENTASVILE

-160 SVIGKLQGAQD
+160 SIIGKLQGAQD
-171 NIGKIIEKGTNQ
+171 NIGKIIEKGNVQ
-183 TTMYKKDVHSPLA
+183 TTMYKKDIHSPLA

-208 TGISVNSFKGFQDV
+208 TGVSVNSFKGFQDV

-238 TYLEGFNNFQKIQT
+238 TYLDGFNNFQKMQT

-265 NQYMSDMNSGDVL
+265 NQYMNDMNTGDAL

-290 IANQFTLS
+290 ISNQFTFS
-298 EKDPNILA
+298 EKEPNILT
-306 DASTIQK
+306 DASAIQK

-403 NVIQFTKKYNKENN
+403 NVIQFTKKYNKEND

-425 ISLGSAIKEV
+425 VSLGNAIKEV
-435 KDKLYTE
+435 KDRLYTE

-454 MESSQTLKINIP
+454 MESPQILKIKIP

-478 HIDGV
+478 YIDDV

-513 KLKDPNINIDV
+513 KLKDSNINIDV
-524 FSPVT
+524 FSPVM

-542 SSEKE
+542 SPEKE
-547 EPNKEDKGTQ
+547 KPNKEDKGTQ

-604 GGTGTDNGTGGNP
+604 GGTGA
-617 GGGTGTD
+617 
-624 NGTGGNPGGGTGT
+624 
-637 DNGTGGNPG
+637 
-646 GGTGTDNGTG
+646 
-656 GNPGGGTG
+656 
-664 TDNGTGGNPGG
+664 
-675 GTGTDNGTGGNPGGG
+675 
-690 TGTDN
+690 
-695 GTGGNPGGGTGT
+695 
-707 DNGTGGN
+707 
-714 PGGGTGTD
+714 
-722 NGTGGNPGGGTGT
+722 

-794 TEVLTKN
+794 AEVLTKN
-801 ISNVL
+801 ISSVL

-847 AIATEQSLYYVL
+847 AIATDQSLYYVL

-870 LVSASITSEVKQD
+870 LVSSSITTEVKQD

-893 YQQLITSADQNSMLL
+893 YQQFITSADQNSILL
-908 AEKLNE
+908 AEKLNG
-914 TMQQATSMNQNLGE
+914 TTQQATSMNENLGE

-935 WRESSLKLAEEQ
+935 WRENSLKLVEEQ
-947 QVLTTN
+947 QVVTTN
-953 NAGEQ
+953 HAGEQ

-969 SLTMQTQSLVESS
+969 SLMMQSQSLVESS

-1015 KADSLLNDFTK
+1015 KADLLLNDFTK
-1026 KMEDDKAFSKNF
+1026 KMEDDKSFSKNF

-1047 GDRQNEMLYEFLSS
+1047 GDRQNEMLYDFLAS

-1099 QEKKRT
+1099 QEKKRM
-1105 QSDHFEERFSLIDMN
+1105 QSDHFEEKFSLIDMN

-1137 IGVISGRLLKFGQ
+1137 IGIISGRLLKFGQ

-1156 IAFITIIM
+1156 IAFITFIM

-1201 SKVDQMSSVGKL
+1201 SKVDQMSSVGKI
-1213 RQFSPLQYIEGFLN
+1213 RQFSPLQYIESFLN

-1237 VIFIVLFVIAIIGL
+1237 VIFVVLFVIAIIGL

>member
-1 MKKFKWS
+1 M
-8 ILLFIILALV
+8 FIILALV

-31 VKKANENTTQK
+31 VKKANENTTPK

-85 VAESGLKN
+85 VAENGLKN

-110 VAIDSEL
+110 VAIDSEI

-139 ENTASAILE
+139 ENTASVILE

-160 SVIGKLQGAQD
+160 SIIGKLQGAQD
-171 NIGKIIEKGTNQ
+171 NIGKIIEKGNVQ
-183 TTMYKKDVHSPLA
+183 TTMYKKDIHSPLA

-208 TGISVNSFKGFQDV
+208 TGVSVNSFKGFQDV

-227 QALDEGNKSNN
+227 QALDEGNKSNS
-238 TYLEGFNNFQKIQT
+238 TYLDGFNNFQKMQT

-265 NQYMSDMNSGDVL
+265 NQYMNDMNTGDAL

-290 IANQFTLS
+290 ISNQFTFS
-298 EKDPNILA
+298 EKEPNILT
-306 DASTIQK
+306 DAAAIQK
-313 YLTDVK
+313 YLADVK

-367 VRIKKQIENLI
+367 ARIKKQIENLI

-425 ISLGSAIKEV
+425 ISLGNAIKEV
-435 KDKLYTE
+435 KDRLYTE

-454 MESSQTLKINIP
+454 MESPQILKISIP
-466 EEFKLDG
+466 EEFELYG

-478 HIDGV
+478 KIDDV
-483 DRTSDFLQ
+483 DYTSMFL
-491 SEAGEITIA
+491 EKNGEITIP
-500 PRNEGDIKISLHV
+500 PRNEGDIKINLNV

-524 FSPVT
+524 FSPVM

-542 SSEKE
+542 SPEKE
-547 EPNKEDKGTQ
+547 KPNKEDKGTQ

-593 GKDNGTGGSPG
+593 GK
-604 GGTGTDNGTGGNP
+604 
-617 GGGTGTD
+617 
-624 NGTGGNPGGGTGT
+624 
-637 DNGTGGNPG
+637 
-646 GGTGTDNGTG
+646 
-656 GNPGGGTG
+656 
-664 TDNGTGGNPGG
+664 
-675 GTGTDNGTGGNPGGG
+675 
-690 TGTDN
+690 DN

-776 TDNGKVIE
+776 TDNGKVTE

-794 TEVLTKN
+794 AEVLTKN
-801 ISNVL
+801 ISSVL

-847 AIATEQSLYYVL
+847 AIATDQSLYYVL

-870 LVSASITSEVKQD
+870 LVSSSITTEIKQD
-883 MTGLKQKIDS
+883 MSGLKQKINS
-893 YQQLITSADQNSMLL
+893 YQQSITSADQNSMLL
-908 AEKLNE
+908 AEKLNG
-914 TMQQATSMNQNLGE
+914 TTQQATSMNENLGE
-928 YVKGLAK
+928 YLKGLAK
-935 WRESSLKLAEEQ
+935 WRENSLKLVEEQ

-953 NAGEQ
+953 HAGEQ
-958 TAVLSLDSGIK
+958 TAILSLDSGIK
-969 SLTMQTQSLVESS
+969 SLMMQSQSLVESS

-1015 KADSLLNDFTK
+1015 KADLLLNDFTK
-1026 KMEDDKAFSKNF
+1026 KMEDDKSFSKNF

-1047 GDRQNEMLYEFLSS
+1047 GDRQNEMLYDFLAS

-1099 QEKKRT
+1099 QEKKRM
-1105 QSDHFEERFSLIDMN
+1105 QSDHFEEKFSLIDMN

-1137 IGVISGRLLKFGQ
+1137 IGIISGRLLKFGQ

-1156 IAFITIIM
+1156 IAFITFIM

-1201 SKVDQMSSVGKL
+1201 SKVDQMSSVGKI
-1213 RQFSPLQYIEGFLN
+1213 RQFSPLQYIESFLN

-1237 VIFIVLFVIAIIGL
+1237 VIFVVLFVIAIIGL

>member
-1 MKKFKWS
+1 M
-8 ILLFIILALV
+8 FIILALV

-31 VKKANENTTQK
+31 VKKANENTTPK

-85 VAESGLKN
+85 VAENGLKN

-110 VAIDSEL
+110 VAIDSEI

-139 ENTASAILE
+139 ENTASVILE

-160 SVIGKLQGAQD
+160 SIIGKLQGAQD
-171 NIGKIIEKGTNQ
+171 NIGKIIEKGNVQ
-183 TTMYKKDVHSPLA
+183 TTMYKKDIHSPLA

-208 TGISVNSFKGFQDV
+208 TGVSVNSFKGFQDV

-227 QALDEGNKSNN
+227 QALDEGNKSNS
-238 TYLEGFNNFQKIQT
+238 TYLDGFNNFQKMQT

-265 NQYMSDMNSGDVL
+265 NQYMNDMNTGDAL

-290 IANQFTLS
+290 ISNQFTFS
-298 EKDPNILA
+298 EKEPNILT
-306 DASTIQK
+306 DAAAIQK
-313 YLTDVK
+313 YLADVK

-367 VRIKKQIENLI
+367 ARIKKQIENLI

-425 ISLGSAIKEV
+425 ISLGNAIKEV
-435 KDKLYTE
+435 KDRLYTE

-454 MESSQTLKINIP
+454 MESPQILKIKIP

-473 STEAL
+473 STGFL
-478 HIDGV
+478 HIDGE

-500 PRNEGDIKISLHV
+500 PRNEGDIKIDLHV

-524 FSPVT
+524 FSPVM

-542 SSEKE
+542 SPEKE
-547 EPNKEDKGTQ
+547 KPNKEDKGTQ

-571 YGIMPLVHSA
+571 YGIMPLVHNA
-581 KNPII
+581 KTPII

-593 GKDNGTGGSPG
+593 GNNEGSQG
-604 GGTGTDNGTGGNP
+604 GGTGK
-617 GGGTGTD
+617 
-624 NGTGGNPGGGTGT
+624 
-637 DNGTGGNPG
+637 
-646 GGTGTDNGTG
+646 
-656 GNPGGGTG
+656 
-664 TDNGTGGNPGG
+664 
-675 GTGTDNGTGGNPGGG
+675 
-690 TGTDN
+690 
-695 GTGGNPGGGTGT
+695 
-707 DNGTGGN
+707 
-714 PGGGTGTD
+714 
-722 NGTGGNPGGGTGT
+722 
-735 DNGTGG
+735 
-741 NPGGGTGTDNGT
+741 DNGT

-776 TDNGKVIE
+776 TDNGKVTE

-794 TEVLTKN
+794 AEVLTKN
-801 ISNVL
+801 ISSVL

-847 AIATEQSLYYVL
+847 AIATDQSLYYVL

-870 LVSASITSEVKQD
+870 LVSSSITTEIKQD
-883 MTGLKQKIDS
+883 MSGLKQKINS
-893 YQQLITSADQNSMLL
+893 YQQSITSADQNSMLL
-908 AEKLNE
+908 AEKLNG
-914 TMQQATSMNQNLGE
+914 TTQQATSMNENLGE

-935 WRESSLKLAEEQ
+935 WRENSLKLVEEQ

-953 NAGEQ
+953 HAGEQ
-958 TAVLSLDSGIK
+958 TAILSLDSGIK
-969 SLTMQTQSLVESS
+969 SLMMQSQSLVESS

-1015 KADSLLNDFTK
+1015 KADLLLNDFTK
-1026 KMEDDKAFSKNF
+1026 KMEDDKSFSKNF

-1047 GDRQNEMLYEFLSS
+1047 GDRQNEMLYDFLAS
-1061 PVQKQNDGVIVAG
+1061 PVQKQNDGVIAAG

-1099 QEKKRT
+1099 QEKKRM
-1105 QSDHFEERFSLIDMN
+1105 QSDHFEEKFSLIDMN

-1137 IGVISGRLLKFGQ
+1137 IGIISGRLLKFGQ

-1156 IAFITIIM
+1156 IAFITFIM

-1201 SKVDQMSSVGKL
+1201 SKVDQMSSVGKI
-1213 RQFSPLQYIEGFLN
+1213 RQFSPLQYIESFLN

-1237 VIFIVLFVIAIIGL
+1237 VIFVVLFVIAIIGL

>member
-31 VKKANENTTQK
+31 VKKANENTTPK

-160 SVIGKLQGAQD
+160 SIIGKLQGAQD

-238 TYLEGFNNFQKIQT
+238 TYLEGFNNFQKMQT

-265 NQYMSDMNSGDVL
+265 NQYMSDMNSGDTL

-306 DASTIQK
+306 DASAIQK

-335 DIQETVIKKL
+335 DIQATIL
-345 KQSMSNDGKQEIFI
+345 KRLQKSISNDGQHEVVI
-359 NTLMKQPD
+359 NSLMKQPD
-367 VRIKKQIENLI
+367 IRIKQQIENLI
-378 AKLPS
+378 TKLPS
-383 LNMEEIGQSDL
+383 MNMEEIVQSDL
-394 PDTTKLQLQ
+394 PDVTKLQLK
-403 NVIQFTKKYNKENN
+403 NVIQFTNKYNKENN
-417 FYYDPVNK
+417 FNYNPVNK
-425 ISLGSAIKEV
+425 ISLGNSIKEV
-435 KDKLYTE
+435 KESLAKD

-449 AKVIK
+449 AKVIG
-454 MESSQTLKINIP
+454 MDSSQTMNITIP
-466 EEFKLDG
+466 SGFELYG
-473 STEAL
+473 STDSL
-478 HIDGV
+478 LIDGV
-483 DRTSDFLQ
+483 DRTSEFLQ
-491 SEAGEITIA
+491 NGAVAISA
-500 PRNEGDIKISLHV
+500 RNEGDLKISLHV
-513 KLKDPNINIDV
+513 KLVDPSINIDV

-529 WQWELSGTHKKET
+529 WEWKLNGNYEKET
-542 SSEKE
+542 STGKEEPKKEEPKKE
-547 EPNKEDKGTQ
+547 EPNKENEGTK
-557 TENSKVENVVHKSQ
+557 TENSKVENVVNQTQ
-571 YGIMPLVHSA
+571 YGIMPLVNTV
-581 KNPII
+581 KKPII
-586 KKMENTT
+586 QKTEQN
-593 GKDNGTGGSPG
+593 NNNTGGNPE
-604 GGTGTDNGTGGNP
+604 GGTGTDNGNGGNP
-617 GGGTGTD
+617 NQGGGST
-624 NGTGGNPGGGTGT
+624 
-637 DNGTGGNPG
+637 
-646 GGTGTDNGTG
+646 
-656 GNPGGGTG
+656 
-664 TDNGTGGNPGG
+664 
-675 GTGTDNGTGGNPGGG
+675 
-690 TGTDN
+690 
-695 GTGGNPGGGTGT
+695 
-707 DNGTGGN
+707 
-714 PGGGTGTD
+714 
-722 NGTGGNPGGGTGT
+722 
-735 DNGTGG
+735 
-741 NPGGGTGTDNGT
+741 
-753 GGNPGGGTGTDNG
+753 
-766 TGGNPGGETG
+766 
-776 TDNGKVIE
+776 VIE
-784 STTNQVVHQK
+784 RTNNYIVHQK
-794 TEVLTKN
+794 TEKLTDN
-801 ISNVL
+801 TSNVL
-806 IKEAVDTVESY
+806 IKEAVETVQSY
-817 QGLMSLYEM
+817 QGLMSLYQM
-826 YYGIDLRTK
+826 YYGIDLRTN
-835 DVGPKLEEGSLD
+835 DVGPKLEEGTLD
-847 AIATEQSLYYVL
+847 AIATDHSLYYML
-859 NKQSLIDLISN
+859 NKQSVIDLISN

-883 MTGLKQKIDS
+883 MIGLKQKMDS
-893 YQQLITSADQNSMLL
+893 YQQLITSADQNSLLL

-928 YVKGLAK
+928 YLKGLAK
-935 WRESSLKLAEEQ
+935 WRESSLKLVEEQ

-982 KHSLATSD
+982 KHSLSTSD

-1007 DSGTTIVS
+1007 ESGTTIVS

-1047 GDRQNEMLYEFLSS
+1047 GDRQNEMLYEFLAS

-1137 IGVISGRLLKFGQ
+1137 IGIISGRLLKFGQ

>member
-1 MKKFKWS
+1 M
-8 ILLFIILALV
+8 FIILALV

-31 VKKANENTTQK
+31 VKKANENTTPK

-85 VAESGLKN
+85 VAENGLKN

-124 YKVNATGNKDLKAEA
+124 YKVNATGNNDLKAEA
-139 ENTASAILE
+139 ENTASTILE

-160 SVIGKLQGAQD
+160 SIIGKLQGAQD
-171 NIGKIIEKGTNQ
+171 NIGKIIEKGNVQ

-208 TGISVNSFKGFQDV
+208 TGVSVNSFKGFQDV

-227 QALDEGNKSNN
+227 QVLDEGNKSNN
-238 TYLEGFNNFQKIQT
+238 TYLEGFNNFQKMQS
-252 DNNLLANNFTNQF
+252 DNNLLANNFTSQF
-265 NQYMSDMNSGDVL
+265 NQYMSEMNTGDVL
-278 KQLSA
+278 KQLGA
-283 LESANKI
+283 LESANKVI
-290 IANQFTLS
+290 TNQFTLS
-298 EKDPNILA
+298 EKEPNILA
-306 DASTIQK
+306 DASAIQK
-313 YLTDVK
+313 HLTDVK

-367 VRIKKQIENLI
+367 VRIKNQIENLI

-383 LNMEEIGQSDL
+383 LNMEEIVQSDL

-403 NVIQFTKKYNKENN
+403 NVIQFTNKYNKENN
-417 FYYDPVNK
+417 FNYDPVNK
-425 ISLGSAIKEV
+425 ISLGNAIKEV

-478 HIDGV
+478 HIDDV

-524 FSPVT
+524 FSPVM

-542 SSEKE
+542 SPE
-547 EPNKEDKGTQ
+547 KEDKGTQ

-571 YGIMPLVHSA
+571 YGIMPLVHNA
-581 KNPII
+581 KKPII

-593 GKDNGTGGSPG
+593 GNNGGNPGGGTGKDNGTGGNPGGGPGTDNGTGGNPGGGPGTDNGTGGNPGGGTGTDNGTGGNPGGGPGTDNGTGGSPG
-604 GGTGTDNGTGGNP
+604 DGTGTGNGTGGNP

-656 GNPGGGTG
+656 GNPGGG
-664 TDNGTGGNPGG
+664 P
-675 GTGTDNGTGGNPGGG
+675 
-690 TGTDN
+690 
-695 GTGGNPGGGTGT
+695 
-707 DNGTGGN
+707 
-714 PGGGTGTD
+714 
-722 NGTGGNPGGGTGT
+722 
-735 DNGTGG
+735 
-741 NPGGGTGTDNGT
+741 
-753 GGNPGGGTGTDNG
+753 GTDNG
-766 TGGNPGGETG
+766 TGGNPGGEPG

-794 TEVLTKN
+794 SEELTKN
-801 ISNVL
+801 ISSVL

-817 QGLMSLYEM
+817 QSLISLYEM
-826 YYGIDLRTK
+826 YYGIDLRTQ

-870 LVSASITSEVKQD
+870 LVSSGITAEVKQD

-893 YQQLITSADQNSMLL
+893 YQQFITSADQNSMLL
-908 AEKLNE
+908 AEKLNV
-914 TMQQATSMNQNLGE
+914 TTQQATSMNENLGE
-928 YVKGLAK
+928 YLKGLAK
-935 WRESSLKLAEEQ
+935 WRESSLKLVEEQ

-953 NAGEQ
+953 NTGEQ

-969 SLTMQTQSLVESS
+969 SLMSQSQSLVESS

-1026 KMEDDKAFSKNF
+1026 KMDDDKTFSKNF

-1047 GDRQNEMLYEFLSS
+1047 GDRQNEMLYQFLSS

-1105 QSDHFEERFSLIDMN
+1105 QLDHFEEKFSLIDMN

-1137 IGVISGRLLKFGQ
+1137 IGIISGRLLQFGQ

-1201 SKVDQMSSVGKL
+1201 SKVDQMSSVGKV
-1213 RQFSPLQYIEGFLN
+1213 RQFSPLQYIESFLN

>member
-31 VKKANENTTQK
+31 VKKANENTTKK

-298 EKDPNILA
+298 EKNPNILA

-319 KQVSEYDT
+319 KQVLEYDT

-593 GKDNGTGGSPG
+593 GKDNGTGGRPGGGTGTDNGTGGRPGGGTGTDNGTGGRPG

-637 DNGTGGNPG
+637 DNGTGGR
-646 GGTGTDNGTG
+646 
-656 GNPGGGTG
+656 
-664 TDNGTGGNPGG
+664 
-675 GTGTDNGTGGNPGGG
+675 PGGG

-776 TDNGKVIE
+776 TDKGKVIE

>member
-31 VKKANENTTQK
+31 VKKANENTTPK

-85 VAESGLKN
+85 VAENGLKN

-110 VAIDSEL
+110 VAIDSEI

-139 ENTASAILE
+139 ENTASVILE

-160 SVIGKLQGAQD
+160 SIIGKLQGAQD
-171 NIGKIIEKGTNQ
+171 NIGKIIEKGNVQ
-183 TTMYKKDVHSPLA
+183 TTMYKKDIHSPLA

-208 TGISVNSFKGFQDV
+208 TGVSVNSFKGFQDV

-227 QALDEGNKSNN
+227 QALDEGNKSNS
-238 TYLEGFNNFQKIQT
+238 TYLDGFNNFQKMQT

-265 NQYMSDMNSGDVL
+265 NQYMNDMNTGDAL

-283 LESANKI
+283 LESANKSI
-290 IANQFTLS
+290 SNQFTFS
-298 EKDPNILA
+298 EKEPNILT
-306 DASTIQK
+306 DASAVQK
-313 YLTDVK
+313 YLADVK

-367 VRIKKQIENLI
+367 ARIKKQIENLI

-394 PDTTKLQLQ
+394 PDATKLQLQ

-425 ISLGSAIKEV
+425 ISLGNAIKEV
-435 KDKLYTE
+435 KDRLYTE
-442 GITFSDT
+442 RITFSDT

-454 MESSQTLKINIP
+454 MESPQILKIKIP

-478 HIDGV
+478 YIDDV

-500 PRNEGDIKISLHV
+500 PRNEGDIKIDLHV

-524 FSPVT
+524 FSPVM
-529 WQWELSGTHKKET
+529 WQWELSGTHTKET
-542 SSEKE
+542 SPEKEEPNKE

-571 YGIMPLVHSA
+571 YGIMPLVHNA
-581 KNPII
+581 KKPII

-593 GKDNGTGGSPG
+593 GNNEGSQG
-604 GGTGTDNGTGGNP
+604 GGTGK
-617 GGGTGTD
+617 
-624 NGTGGNPGGGTGT
+624 
-637 DNGTGGNPG
+637 
-646 GGTGTDNGTG
+646 
-656 GNPGGGTG
+656 
-664 TDNGTGGNPGG
+664 
-675 GTGTDNGTGGNPGGG
+675 
-690 TGTDN
+690 
-695 GTGGNPGGGTGT
+695 
-707 DNGTGGN
+707 
-714 PGGGTGTD
+714 
-722 NGTGGNPGGGTGT
+722 
-735 DNGTGG
+735 
-741 NPGGGTGTDNGT
+741 
-753 GGNPGGGTGTDNG
+753 DNG

-784 STTNQVVHQK
+784 STTNQVIHQK
-794 TEVLTKN
+794 TEKIPDIT
-801 ISNVL
+801 SSVL

-847 AIATEQSLYYVL
+847 AIATDQSLYYVL

-870 LVSASITSEVKQD
+870 LVSSSITTEIKQD
-883 MTGLKQKIDS
+883 MSGLKQKINS
-893 YQQLITSADQNSMLL
+893 YQQSITSADQNSMLL
-908 AEKLNE
+908 AEKLNG
-914 TMQQATSMNQNLGE
+914 TTQQATSMNENLGE

-935 WRESSLKLAEEQ
+935 WRENSLKLVEEQ
-947 QVLTTN
+947 QVVTTN
-953 NAGEQ
+953 HAGEQ

-969 SLTMQTQSLVESS
+969 SLMMQSQSLVESS

-1015 KADSLLNDFTK
+1015 KADLLLNDFTK
-1026 KMEDDKAFSKNF
+1026 KMEDDKSFSKNF

-1047 GDRQNEMLYEFLSS
+1047 GDRQNEMLYDFLAS

-1099 QEKKRT
+1099 QEKKRM
-1105 QSDHFEERFSLIDMN
+1105 QSDHFEEKFSLIDMN

-1137 IGVISGRLLKFGQ
+1137 IGIISGRLLKFGQ

-1156 IAFITIIM
+1156 IAFITFIM

-1201 SKVDQMSSVGKL
+1201 SKVDQMSSVGKI
-1213 RQFSPLQYIEGFLN
+1213 RQFSPLQYIESFLN

-1237 VIFIVLFVIAIIGL
+1237 VIFVVLFVIAIIGL

>member
-31 VKKANENTTQK
+31 VKKANENTTPK

-85 VAESGLKN
+85 VAENGLKN

-110 VAIDSEL
+110 VAIDSEI

-139 ENTASAILE
+139 ENTASVILE

-160 SVIGKLQGAQD
+160 SIIGKLQGAQD
-171 NIGKIIEKGTNQ
+171 NIGKIIEKGNVQ
-183 TTMYKKDVHSPLA
+183 TTMYKKDIHSPLA

-208 TGISVNSFKGFQDV
+208 TGVSVNSFKGFQDV

-227 QALDEGNKSNN
+227 QALDEGNKSNS
-238 TYLEGFNNFQKIQT
+238 TYLDGFNNFQKMQT

-265 NQYMSDMNSGDVL
+265 NQYMNDMNTGDAL

-290 IANQFTLS
+290 ISNQFTFS
-298 EKDPNILA
+298 EKEPNILT
-306 DASTIQK
+306 DAAAIQK
-313 YLTDVK
+313 YLADVK

-367 VRIKKQIENLI
+367 ARIKKQIENLI

-394 PDTTKLQLQ
+394 PDATKLQLQ

-425 ISLGSAIKEV
+425 ISLGNAIKEV
-435 KDKLYTE
+435 KDRLYTE

-454 MESSQTLKINIP
+454 MESPQILKISIP
-466 EEFKLDG
+466 EEFELYG

-478 HIDGV
+478 KIDDV
-483 DRTSDFLQ
+483 DYTSMFL
-491 SEAGEITIA
+491 EKNGEITIP
-500 PRNEGDIKISLHV
+500 PRNEGDIKINLNV

-524 FSPVT
+524 FSPVM

-542 SSEKE
+542 SPEKE
-547 EPNKEDKGTQ
+547 KPNKEDKGTQ

-593 GKDNGTGGSPG
+593 GKDNGTGG
-604 GGTGTDNGTGGNP
+604 NP
-617 GGGTGTD
+617 GGGTGK
-624 NGTGGNPGGGTGT
+624 
-637 DNGTGGNPG
+637 
-646 GGTGTDNGTG
+646 
-656 GNPGGGTG
+656 
-664 TDNGTGGNPGG
+664 
-675 GTGTDNGTGGNPGGG
+675 DNGTGGNPGGG

-776 TDNGKVIE
+776 TDNGKVTE

-794 TEVLTKN
+794 AEVLTKN
-801 ISNVL
+801 ISSVL

-847 AIATEQSLYYVL
+847 AIATDQSLYHVL

-870 LVSASITSEVKQD
+870 LVSSSITTEIKQD
-883 MTGLKQKIDS
+883 MSGLKQKINS
-893 YQQLITSADQNSMLL
+893 YQQSITSADQNSMLL
-908 AEKLNE
+908 AEKLNG
-914 TMQQATSMNQNLGE
+914 TTQQATSMNENLGE
-928 YVKGLAK
+928 YLKGLAK
-935 WRESSLKLAEEQ
+935 WRENSLKLVEEQ

-953 NAGEQ
+953 HAGEQ
-958 TAVLSLDSGIK
+958 TAILSLDSGIK
-969 SLTMQTQSLVESS
+969 SLMMQSQSLVESS

-1015 KADSLLNDFTK
+1015 KADLLLNDFTK
-1026 KMEDDKAFSKNF
+1026 KMEDDKSFSKNF

-1047 GDRQNEMLYEFLSS
+1047 GDRQNEMLYDFLAS

-1099 QEKKRT
+1099 QEKKRM
-1105 QSDHFEERFSLIDMN
+1105 QSDHFEEKFSLIDMN

-1137 IGVISGRLLKFGQ
+1137 IGIISGRLLKFGQ

-1156 IAFITIIM
+1156 IAFITFIM

-1201 SKVDQMSSVGKL
+1201 SKVDQMSSVGKI
-1213 RQFSPLQYIEGFLN
+1213 RQFSPLQYIESFLN

-1237 VIFIVLFVIAIIGL
+1237 VIFVVLFVIAIIGL

>member
-31 VKKANENTTQK
+31 VKKANENTTPK

-85 VAESGLKN
+85 VAENGLKN

-110 VAIDSEL
+110 VAIDSEI

-139 ENTASAILE
+139 ENTASVILE

-160 SVIGKLQGAQD
+160 SIIGKLQGAQD
-171 NIGKIIEKGTNQ
+171 NIGKIIEKGNVQ
-183 TTMYKKDVHSPLA
+183 TTMYKKDIHSPLA

-208 TGISVNSFKGFQDV
+208 TGVSVNSFKGFQDV

-227 QALDEGNKSNN
+227 QALDEGNKSNS
-238 TYLEGFNNFQKIQT
+238 TYLDGFNNFQKMQT

-265 NQYMSDMNSGDVL
+265 NQYMNDMNTGDAL

-290 IANQFTLS
+290 ISNQFTFS
-298 EKDPNILA
+298 EKEPNILT
-306 DASTIQK
+306 DASAIQK
-313 YLTDVK
+313 YLADVK

-367 VRIKKQIENLI
+367 ARIKKQIENLI

-425 ISLGSAIKEV
+425 ISLGNAIKEV
-435 KDKLYTE
+435 KDRLYTE

-454 MESSQTLKINIP
+454 MESPQILKIKIP

-473 STEAL
+473 STGFL
-478 HIDGV
+478 HIDDV

-500 PRNEGDIKISLHV
+500 PRNEGDIKISLDV

-529 WQWELSGTHKKET
+529 WQWELSGTHTKET
-542 SSEKE
+542 SPEKE
-547 EPNKEDKGTQ
+547 KPNKEDKGTQ

-571 YGIMPLVHSA
+571 YGIMPLVHNA
-581 KNPII
+581 KTPII
-586 KKMENTT
+586 KKMENTI
-593 GKDNGTGGSPG
+593 GK
-604 GGTGTDNGTGGNP
+604 
-617 GGGTGTD
+617 
-624 NGTGGNPGGGTGT
+624 
-637 DNGTGGNPG
+637 
-646 GGTGTDNGTG
+646 
-656 GNPGGGTG
+656 
-664 TDNGTGGNPGG
+664 
-675 GTGTDNGTGGNPGGG
+675 
-690 TGTDN
+690 
-695 GTGGNPGGGTGT
+695 
-707 DNGTGGN
+707 
-714 PGGGTGTD
+714 
-722 NGTGGNPGGGTGT
+722 

-776 TDNGKVIE
+776 TDKGKVTE

-794 TEVLTKN
+794 AEVLTKN
-801 ISNVL
+801 ISSVL

-847 AIATEQSLYYVL
+847 AIATDQSLYYVL

-870 LVSASITSEVKQD
+870 LVSSSITTEIKQD
-883 MTGLKQKIDS
+883 MSGLKQKINS
-893 YQQLITSADQNSMLL
+893 YQQSITSADQNSMLL
-908 AEKLNE
+908 AEKLNG
-914 TMQQATSMNQNLGE
+914 TTQQATSMNENLGE

-935 WRESSLKLAEEQ
+935 WRENSLKLVEEQ

-953 NAGEQ
+953 HAGEQ
-958 TAVLSLDSGIK
+958 TAILSLDSGIK
-969 SLTMQTQSLVESS
+969 SLMMQSQSLVESS

-1015 KADSLLNDFTK
+1015 KADLLLNDFTK
-1026 KMEDDKAFSKNF
+1026 KMEDDKSFSKNF

-1047 GDRQNEMLYEFLSS
+1047 GDRQNEMLYDFLAS

-1099 QEKKRT
+1099 QEKKRM
-1105 QSDHFEERFSLIDMN
+1105 QSDHFEEKFSLIDMN

-1137 IGVISGRLLKFGQ
+1137 IGIISGRLLKFGQ

-1156 IAFITIIM
+1156 IAFITFIM

-1201 SKVDQMSSVGKL
+1201 SKVDQMSSVGKI
-1213 RQFSPLQYIEGFLN
+1213 RQFSPLQYIESFLN

-1237 VIFIVLFVIAIIGL
+1237 VIFVVLFVIAIIGL

>member
-31 VKKANENTTQK
+31 VKKANENTTKK

-646 GGTGTDNGTG
+646 GGTGTDNG
-656 GNPGGGTG
+656 
-664 TDNGTGGNPGG
+664 
-675 GTGTDNGTGGNPGGG
+675 
-690 TGTDN
+690 
-695 GTGGNPGGGTGT
+695 
-707 DNGTGGN
+707 
-714 PGGGTGTD
+714 
-722 NGTGGNPGGGTGT
+722 
-735 DNGTGG
+735 
-741 NPGGGTGTDNGT
+741 
-753 GGNPGGGTGTDNG
+753 
-766 TGGNPGGETG
+766 
-776 TDNGKVIE
+776 KVIE

>member
-31 VKKANENTTQK
+31 VKKANENTTPK

-85 VAESGLKN
+85 VAENGLKN

-110 VAIDSEL
+110 VAIDSEI

-139 ENTASAILE
+139 ENTASVILE

-160 SVIGKLQGAQD
+160 SIIGKLQGAQD
-171 NIGKIIEKGTNQ
+171 NIGKIIEKGNVQ
-183 TTMYKKDVHSPLA
+183 TTMYKKDIHSPLA

-208 TGISVNSFKGFQDV
+208 TGVSVNSFKGFQDV

-227 QALDEGNKSNN
+227 QALDEGNKSNS
-238 TYLEGFNNFQKIQT
+238 TYLDGFNNFQKMQT

-265 NQYMSDMNSGDVL
+265 NQYMNDMNTGDAL

-290 IANQFTLS
+290 ISNQFTFS
-298 EKDPNILA
+298 EKEPNILT
-306 DASTIQK
+306 DAAAIQK
-313 YLTDVK
+313 YLADVK

-367 VRIKKQIENLI
+367 ARIKKQIENLI

-394 PDTTKLQLQ
+394 PDATKLQLQ

-425 ISLGSAIKEV
+425 ISLGNAIKEV
-435 KDKLYTE
+435 KDRLYTE

-454 MESSQTLKINIP
+454 MESPQILKIKIP

-473 STEAL
+473 STGFL
-478 HIDGV
+478 HIDGE

-500 PRNEGDIKISLHV
+500 PRNEGDIKIDLHV

-524 FSPVT
+524 FSPVM

-542 SSEKE
+542 SPEKE
-547 EPNKEDKGTQ
+547 KPNKEDKGTQ

-571 YGIMPLVHSA
+571 YGIMPLVHNA
-581 KNPII
+581 KTPII

-593 GKDNGTGGSPG
+593 GNNEGSQG

-617 GGGTGTD
+617 GGGTGK
-624 NGTGGNPGGGTGT
+624 
-637 DNGTGGNPG
+637 
-646 GGTGTDNGTG
+646 
-656 GNPGGGTG
+656 
-664 TDNGTGGNPGG
+664 DNGTGGNPGG

-776 TDNGKVIE
+776 TDNGKVTE

-794 TEVLTKN
+794 AEVLTKN
-801 ISNVL
+801 ISSVL

-847 AIATEQSLYYVL
+847 AIATDQSLYYVL

-870 LVSASITSEVKQD
+870 LVSSSITTEIKQD
-883 MTGLKQKIDS
+883 MSGLKQKINS
-893 YQQLITSADQNSMLL
+893 YQQSITSADQNSMLL
-908 AEKLNE
+908 AEKLNG
-914 TMQQATSMNQNLGE
+914 TTQQATSMNENLGE
-928 YVKGLAK
+928 YLKGLAK
-935 WRESSLKLAEEQ
+935 WRENSLKLVEEQ

-953 NAGEQ
+953 HAGEQ
-958 TAVLSLDSGIK
+958 TAILSLDSGIK
-969 SLTMQTQSLVESS
+969 SLMMQSQSLVESS

-1015 KADSLLNDFTK
+1015 KADLLLNDFTK
-1026 KMEDDKAFSKNF
+1026 KMEDDKSFSKNF

-1047 GDRQNEMLYEFLSS
+1047 GDRQNEMLYDFLAS
-1061 PVQKQNDGVIVAG
+1061 PVQKQNDGVIAAG

-1099 QEKKRT
+1099 QEKKRM
-1105 QSDHFEERFSLIDMN
+1105 QSDHFEEKFSLIDMN

-1137 IGVISGRLLKFGQ
+1137 IGIISGRLLKFGQ

-1156 IAFITIIM
+1156 IAFITFIM

-1201 SKVDQMSSVGKL
+1201 SKVDQMSSVGKI
-1213 RQFSPLQYIEGFLN
+1213 RQFSPLQYIESFLN

-1237 VIFIVLFVIAIIGL
+1237 VIFVVLFVIAIIGL

>member
-1 MKKFKWS
+1 M
-8 ILLFIILALV
+8 FIILALV

-31 VKKANENTTQK
+31 VKKANENTTPK

-85 VAESGLKN
+85 VAENGLKN

-110 VAIDSEL
+110 VAIDSEI

-139 ENTASAILE
+139 ENTASVILE

-160 SVIGKLQGAQD
+160 SIIGKLQGAQD
-171 NIGKIIEKGTNQ
+171 NIGKIIEKGNVQ
-183 TTMYKKDVHSPLA
+183 TTMYKKDIHSPLA

-208 TGISVNSFKGFQDV
+208 TGVSVNSFKGFQDV

-227 QALDEGNKSNN
+227 QALDEGNKSNS
-238 TYLEGFNNFQKIQT
+238 TYLDGFNNFQKMQT

-265 NQYMSDMNSGDVL
+265 NQYMNDMNTGDAL

-283 LESANKI
+283 LESANKSI
-290 IANQFTLS
+290 SNQFTFS
-298 EKDPNILA
+298 EKEPNILT
-306 DASTIQK
+306 DAAAIQK
-313 YLTDVK
+313 YLADVK

-367 VRIKKQIENLI
+367 ARIKKQIENLI

-425 ISLGSAIKEV
+425 ISLGNAIKEV
-435 KDKLYTE
+435 KDRLYTE

-454 MESSQTLKINIP
+454 MESPQILKISIP
-466 EEFKLDG
+466 EEFELYG

-478 HIDGV
+478 KIDDV
-483 DRTSDFLQ
+483 DYTSMFL
-491 SEAGEITIA
+491 EKNGEITIP
-500 PRNEGDIKISLHV
+500 PRNEGDIKINLNV

-524 FSPVT
+524 FSPVM

-542 SSEKE
+542 SPEKE
-547 EPNKEDKGTQ
+547 KPNKEDKGTQ

-593 GKDNGTGGSPG
+593 GKDNGTGG
-604 GGTGTDNGTGGNP
+604 NP
-617 GGGTGTD
+617 GGGTGK
-624 NGTGGNPGGGTGT
+624 
-637 DNGTGGNPG
+637 
-646 GGTGTDNGTG
+646 
-656 GNPGGGTG
+656 
-664 TDNGTGGNPGG
+664 
-675 GTGTDNGTGGNPGGG
+675 
-690 TGTDN
+690 
-695 GTGGNPGGGTGT
+695 
-707 DNGTGGN
+707 
-714 PGGGTGTD
+714 
-722 NGTGGNPGGGTGT
+722 

-776 TDNGKVIE
+776 TDNGKVTE

-794 TEVLTKN
+794 AEVLTKN
-801 ISNVL
+801 ISSVL

-847 AIATEQSLYYVL
+847 AIATDQSLYYVL

-870 LVSASITSEVKQD
+870 LVSSSITTEIKQD
-883 MTGLKQKIDS
+883 MSGLKQKINS
-893 YQQLITSADQNSMLL
+893 YQQSITSADQNSMLL
-908 AEKLNE
+908 AEKLNG
-914 TMQQATSMNQNLGE
+914 TTQQATSMNENLGE
-928 YVKGLAK
+928 YLKGLAK
-935 WRESSLKLAEEQ
+935 WRENSLKLVEEQ

-953 NAGEQ
+953 HAGEQ
-958 TAVLSLDSGIK
+958 TAILSLDSGIK
-969 SLTMQTQSLVESS
+969 SLMMQSQSLVESS

-1015 KADSLLNDFTK
+1015 KADLLLNDFTK
-1026 KMEDDKAFSKNF
+1026 KMEDDKSFSKNF

-1047 GDRQNEMLYEFLSS
+1047 GDRQNEMLYDFLAS

-1099 QEKKRT
+1099 QEKKRM
-1105 QSDHFEERFSLIDMN
+1105 QSDHFEEKFSLIDMN

-1137 IGVISGRLLKFGQ
+1137 IGIISGRLLKFGQ

-1156 IAFITIIM
+1156 IAFITFIM

-1201 SKVDQMSSVGKL
+1201 SKVDQMSSVGKI
-1213 RQFSPLQYIEGFLN
+1213 RQFSPLQYIESFLN

-1237 VIFIVLFVIAIIGL
+1237 VIFVVLFVIAIIGL

>member
-31 VKKANENTTQK
+31 VKKANENSTPK

-85 VAESGLKN
+85 VAENGLKN

-139 ENTASAILE
+139 ENTASTILE

-160 SVIGKLQGAQD
+160 SIIGKLQGAQD
-171 NIGKIIEKGTNQ
+171 NIGKIIEKGNVQ

-208 TGISVNSFKGFQDV
+208 TGVSVTSFKGFQDV

-227 QALDEGNKSNN
+227 LALDEGNKSNN
-238 TYLEGFNNFQKIQT
+238 TYLDGFNNFQKMQT

-265 NQYMSDMNSGDVL
+265 NQYMSDMNTGDVL

-283 LESANKI
+283 LESANKVI
-290 IANQFTLS
+290 TNQFTLS
-298 EKDPNILA
+298 EKEPNILA
-306 DASTIQK
+306 DASAIQK

-335 DIQETVIKKL
+335 DIQGTIIKKL

-367 VRIKKQIENLI
+367 VRIKKQIESLI

-383 LNMEEIGQSDL
+383 LNMEEIVQSEL
-394 PDTTKLQLQ
+394 PDATKLQLQ
-403 NVIQFTKKYNKENN
+403 NVIQFTNKYNKENN

-425 ISLGSAIKEV
+425 ISLGNAIKEV
-435 KDKLYTE
+435 KDRLYKE

-449 AKVIK
+449 ANVIK
-454 MESSQTLKINIP
+454 MESTQTLKINIP
-466 EEFKLDG
+466 EEFELYG
-473 STEAL
+473 NTEAL
-478 HIDGV
+478 HIDDV

-491 SEAGEITIA
+491 SEAGEITIP
-500 PRNEGDIKISLHV
+500 PRNEGDIKINLHV
-513 KLKDPNINIDV
+513 KLKNTNINIDV
-524 FSPVT
+524 FSPVM
-529 WQWELSGTHKKET
+529 WDWKLSGNHKKET

-571 YGIMPLVHSA
+571 YGIMPLVHNA
-581 KNPII
+581 KKPII

-593 GKDNGTGGSPG
+593 GNNGGSQEG
-604 GGTGTDNGTGGNP
+604 GSGIGNGENQEGGTGTGNGGNP
-617 GGGTGTD
+617 NPGTG
-624 NGTGGNPGGGTGT
+624 NGGNPNPGTG
-637 DNGTGGNPG
+637 NGGNPNP
-646 GGTGTDNGTG
+646 GTGNG
-656 GNPGGGTG
+656 GNPNPGTG
-664 TDNGTGGNPGG
+664 NGGNPNP
-675 GTGTDNGTGGNPGGG
+675 GTGNGGNPDPG
-690 TGTDN
+690 TGN
-695 GTGGNPGGGTGT
+695 GGNPDPGTG
-707 DNGTGGN
+707 NGGN
-714 PGGGTGTD
+714 PDPGTG
-722 NGTGGNPGGGTGT
+722 NGGNPNPGTGNEGNP
-735 DNGTGG
+735 DPGTGNGG
-741 NPGGGTGTDNGT
+741 NPDPGTGN
-753 GGNPGGGTGTDNG
+753 GGNPDPGTGN
-766 TGGNPGGETG
+766 GGNQNQGGNST
-776 TDNGKVIE
+776 TIE

-794 TEVLTKN
+794 SEELTKN
-801 ISNVL
+801 ISSVL

-817 QGLMSLYEM
+817 QGLISLYEM

-870 LVSASITSEVKQD
+870 LVSSSITTEVKQD

-893 YQQLITSADQNSMLL
+893 YQQFITSADQNSMLL
-908 AEKLNE
+908 AEKLNV
-914 TMQQATSMNQNLGE
+914 TTQQATSMNENLGE
-928 YVKGLAK
+928 YLKGLAK
-935 WRESSLKLAEEQ
+935 WRESSLKLVEEQ

-953 NAGEQ
+953 NTGEQ

-969 SLTMQTQSLVESS
+969 SLMMQSQSLVESS
-982 KHSLATSD
+982 KHSLTTSD

-1026 KMEDDKAFSKNF
+1026 KMDDDKSFSKNF

-1047 GDRQNEMLYEFLSS
+1047 GDRQNEMLYQFLSS

-1105 QSDHFEERFSLIDMN
+1105 QSDHFEEKFSLIDMN

-1137 IGVISGRLLKFGQ
+1137 IGIISGRLLQFGQ

-1201 SKVDQMSSVGKL
+1201 SKVDQMSSVGKV
-1213 RQFSPLQYIEGFLN
+1213 RQFSPLQYIESFLN

>member
-18 LSTGVSYLALNQN
+18 LSTGISYLALNQN
-31 VKKANENTTQK
+31 VKKANENTTPK

-327 ELAGKLES
+327 ELAEKLES
-335 DIQETVIKKL
+335 DMQATIL
-345 KQSMSNDGKQEIFI
+345 KRLQKSISNDGQHEVVI
-359 NTLMKQPD
+359 NSLMKQPD
-367 VRIKKQIENLI
+367 IRIKQQIENLI
-378 AKLPS
+378 TKLPS
-383 LNMEEIGQSDL
+383 MNMEEIVQSDL
-394 PDTTKLQLQ
+394 PDVTKVQLK
-403 NVIQFTKKYNKENN
+403 NVIQFTNKYNKENN
-417 FYYDPVNK
+417 FNYDPVNK
-425 ISLGSAIKEV
+425 ISLGNSIKEV
-435 KDKLYTE
+435 KESLSKD
-442 GITFSDT
+442 GIIFSDT
-449 AKVIK
+449 AKVIR
-454 MESSQTLKINIP
+454 MDSSQTMNISIP
-466 EEFKLDG
+466 SGFELYG
-473 STEAL
+473 STDSL
-478 HIDGV
+478 LIDGV
-483 DRTSDFLQ
+483 DRTSEFLQ
-491 SEAGEITIA
+491 NGAVAISA
-500 PRNEGDIKISLHV
+500 RNEGDLKISLHV
-513 KLKDPNINIDV
+513 KLIDPSINIDV

-529 WQWELSGTHKKET
+529 WEWKLNGNYEKET
-542 SSEKE
+542 STGKE
-547 EPNKEDKGTQ
+547 EPKKEKPNKENEETK
-557 TENSKVENVVHKSQ
+557 TENNKVENVVNKTQ
-571 YGIMPLVHSA
+571 YGIMPLVNTV
-581 KNPII
+581 KKPII
-586 KKMENTT
+586 QKTEQSN
-593 GKDNGTGGSPG
+593 NNPE
-604 GGTGTDNGTGGNP
+604 GGTGTDNGGNPEGGTGTDNGGNP

-624 NGTGGNPGGGTGT
+624 NGGNQNQGGGST
-637 DNGTGGNPG
+637 
-646 GGTGTDNGTG
+646 
-656 GNPGGGTG
+656 
-664 TDNGTGGNPGG
+664 
-675 GTGTDNGTGGNPGGG
+675 
-690 TGTDN
+690 
-695 GTGGNPGGGTGT
+695 
-707 DNGTGGN
+707 
-714 PGGGTGTD
+714 
-722 NGTGGNPGGGTGT
+722 
-735 DNGTGG
+735 
-741 NPGGGTGTDNGT
+741 
-753 GGNPGGGTGTDNG
+753 
-766 TGGNPGGETG
+766 
-776 TDNGKVIE
+776 VIE
-784 STTNQVVHQK
+784 RTNNYIVHQK
-794 TEVLTKN
+794 TEKLTN
-801 ISNVL
+801 NTSNVL
-806 IKEAVDTVESY
+806 IKEAVETVQSY
-817 QGLMSLYEM
+817 QGLMSLYQV
-826 YYGIDLRTK
+826 YYGIDLRTN
-835 DVGPKLEEGSLD
+835 DVGLKLEEGSLD
-847 AIATEQSLYYVL
+847 AIATDHSLYYML
-859 NKQSLIDLISN
+859 NKQSVIDLISN

-935 WRESSLKLAEEQ
+935 WRESSLKLVEEQ

-1137 IGVISGRLLKFGQ
+1137 IGIISGRLLKFGQ

-1237 VIFIVLFVIAIIGL
+1237 VIFIVLFVIAIIGI

>member
-31 VKKANENTTQK
+31 VKKANENTTPK

-85 VAESGLKN
+85 VAENGLKN

-110 VAIDSEL
+110 VAIDSEI

-139 ENTASAILE
+139 ENTASVILE

-160 SVIGKLQGAQD
+160 SIIGKLQGAQD
-171 NIGKIIEKGTNQ
+171 NIGKIIEKGNVQ
-183 TTMYKKDVHSPLA
+183 TTMYKKDIHSPLA

-208 TGISVNSFKGFQDV
+208 TGVSVNSFKGFQDV

-227 QALDEGNKSNN
+227 QALDEGNKSNS
-238 TYLEGFNNFQKIQT
+238 TYLDGFNNFQKMQT

-265 NQYMSDMNSGDVL
+265 NQYMNDMNTGDAL

-283 LESANKI
+283 LESANKSI
-290 IANQFTLS
+290 SNQFTFS
-298 EKDPNILA
+298 EKEPNILT
-306 DASTIQK
+306 DASAVQK
-313 YLTDVK
+313 YLADVK

-367 VRIKKQIENLI
+367 ARIKKQIENLI

-394 PDTTKLQLQ
+394 PDATKLQLQ

-425 ISLGSAIKEV
+425 ISLGNAIKEV
-435 KDKLYTE
+435 KDRLYTE

-454 MESSQTLKINIP
+454 MESPQILKISIP

-473 STEAL
+473 STGFL
-478 HIDGV
+478 HIDDV

-500 PRNEGDIKISLHV
+500 PRNEGDIKISLDV

-529 WQWELSGTHKKET
+529 WQWELSGTHTKET
-542 SSEKE
+542 SPEKE
-547 EPNKEDKGTQ
+547 KPNKEDKGTQ

-571 YGIMPLVHSA
+571 YGIMPLVHNA
-581 KNPII
+581 KTPII

-593 GKDNGTGGSPG
+593 GK
-604 GGTGTDNGTGGNP
+604 DNGTGGNP

-656 GNPGGGTG
+656 GNPEGGTG

-675 GTGTDNGTGGNPGGG
+675 GTGTDNGTGG
-690 TGTDN
+690 D
-695 GTGGNPGGGTGT
+695 
-707 DNGTGGN
+707 
-714 PGGGTGTD
+714 
-722 NGTGGNPGGGTGT
+722 PGGGTGT

-784 STTNQVVHQK
+784 STTNQVIHQK
-794 TEVLTKN
+794 TEKIPDIT
-801 ISNVL
+801 SSVL

-847 AIATEQSLYYVL
+847 AIATDQSLYYVL

-870 LVSASITSEVKQD
+870 LVSSSITTEIKQD
-883 MTGLKQKIDS
+883 MSGLKQKINS
-893 YQQLITSADQNSMLL
+893 YQQSITSADQNSMLL
-908 AEKLNE
+908 AEKLNG
-914 TMQQATSMNQNLGE
+914 TTQQATSMNENLGE

-935 WRESSLKLAEEQ
+935 WRENSLKLVEEQ
-947 QVLTTN
+947 QVVTTN
-953 NAGEQ
+953 HAGEQ

-969 SLTMQTQSLVESS
+969 SLMMQSQSLVESS

-1015 KADSLLNDFTK
+1015 KADLLLNDFTK
-1026 KMEDDKAFSKNF
+1026 KMEDDKSFSKNF

-1047 GDRQNEMLYEFLSS
+1047 GDRQNEMLYDFLAS

-1099 QEKKRT
+1099 QEKKRM
-1105 QSDHFEERFSLIDMN
+1105 QSDHFEEKFSLIDMN

-1137 IGVISGRLLKFGQ
+1137 IGIISGRLLKFGQ

-1156 IAFITIIM
+1156 IAFITFIM

-1201 SKVDQMSSVGKL
+1201 SKVDQMSSVGKI
-1213 RQFSPLQYIEGFLN
+1213 RQFSPLQYIESFLN

-1237 VIFIVLFVIAIIGL
+1237 VIFVVLFVIAIIGL

>member
-31 VKKANENTTQK
+31 VKKVNENTTQK

-571 YGIMPLVHSA
+571 YGIMPLVHNA
-581 KNPII
+581 KTPII

-593 GKDNGTGGSPG
+593 GK
-604 GGTGTDNGTGGNP
+604 
-617 GGGTGTD
+617 
-624 NGTGGNPGGGTGT
+624 
-637 DNGTGGNPG
+637 
-646 GGTGTDNGTG
+646 
-656 GNPGGGTG
+656 
-664 TDNGTGGNPGG
+664 
-675 GTGTDNGTGGNPGGG
+675 
-690 TGTDN
+690 
-695 GTGGNPGGGTGT
+695 
-707 DNGTGGN
+707 
-714 PGGGTGTD
+714 
-722 NGTGGNPGGGTGT
+722 
-735 DNGTGG
+735 
-741 NPGGGTGTDNGT
+741 
-753 GGNPGGGTGTDNG
+753 DNG

-870 LVSASITSEVKQD
+870 LVSASITSEIKQD

-1099 QEKKRT
+1099 QEKKRA

-1120 VPTTVVAF
+1120 VPTTVVVF

-1137 IGVISGRLLKFGQ
+1137 IGVISGRLLKFSQ

>member
-31 VKKANENTTQK
+31 VKKANENTTPK

-85 VAESGLKN
+85 VAENGLKN

-110 VAIDSEL
+110 VAIDSEI

-139 ENTASAILE
+139 ENTASVILE

-160 SVIGKLQGAQD
+160 SIIGKLQGAQD
-171 NIGKIIEKGTNQ
+171 NIGKIIEKGNVQ
-183 TTMYKKDVHSPLA
+183 TTMYKKDIHSPLA

-208 TGISVNSFKGFQDV
+208 TGVSVNSFKGFQDV

-227 QALDEGNKSNN
+227 QALDEGNKSNS
-238 TYLEGFNNFQKIQT
+238 TYLDGFNNFQKMQN

-265 NQYMSDMNSGDVL
+265 NQYMNDMNTGDAL

-290 IANQFTLS
+290 ISNQFTFS
-298 EKDPNILA
+298 EKEPNILT
-306 DASTIQK
+306 DAAAIQK
-313 YLTDVK
+313 YLADVK

-367 VRIKKQIENLI
+367 ARIKKQIENLI

-425 ISLGSAIKEV
+425 ISLGNAIKEV
-435 KDKLYTE
+435 KDRLYTE

-454 MESSQTLKINIP
+454 MESAQTLKISIP
-466 EEFKLDG
+466 EEFELYG

-478 HIDGV
+478 KIDDV
-483 DRTSDFLQ
+483 DYTSMFL
-491 SEAGEITIA
+491 EKNGEITIP
-500 PRNEGDIKISLHV
+500 PRNEGDIKINLHV

-524 FSPVT
+524 FSPVM
-529 WQWELSGTHKKET
+529 WQWELSGTHTKET
-542 SSEKE
+542 SPEKE
-547 EPNKEDKGTQ
+547 KPNKEDKGTQ

-571 YGIMPLVHSA
+571 YGIMPLVHNA
-581 KNPII
+581 KTPII
-586 KKMENTT
+586 QKTEQSNNGDSVKPDAG
-593 GKDNGTGGSPG
+593 GKPDTGGNPDTG
-604 GGTGTDNGTGGNP
+604 GKPDTGGNPDTGGKPDTGEKPDTGTDNGSNSKT
-617 GGGTGTD
+617 
-624 NGTGGNPGGGTGT
+624 
-637 DNGTGGNPG
+637 
-646 GGTGTDNGTG
+646 
-656 GNPGGGTG
+656 
-664 TDNGTGGNPGG
+664 
-675 GTGTDNGTGGNPGGG
+675 
-690 TGTDN
+690 
-695 GTGGNPGGGTGT
+695 
-707 DNGTGGN
+707 
-714 PGGGTGTD
+714 
-722 NGTGGNPGGGTGT
+722 
-735 DNGTGG
+735 
-741 NPGGGTGTDNGT
+741 
-753 GGNPGGGTGTDNG
+753 
-766 TGGNPGGETG
+766 
-776 TDNGKVIE
+776 IE
-784 STTNQVVHQK
+784 STTNQVIHQK
-794 TEVLTKN
+794 AEVLTKN
-801 ISNVL
+801 ISSLL

-847 AIATEQSLYYVL
+847 AIATDQSLYYVL

-870 LVSASITSEVKQD
+870 LVSSSITTEIKQD
-883 MTGLKQKIDS
+883 MSGLKQKINS
-893 YQQLITSADQNSMLL
+893 YQQSITSADQNSMLL
-908 AEKLNE
+908 AEKLNG
-914 TMQQATSMNQNLGE
+914 TTQQATSMNENLGE

-935 WRESSLKLAEEQ
+935 WRENSLKLVEEQ

-953 NAGEQ
+953 HAGEQ

-969 SLTMQTQSLVESS
+969 SLMMQSQSLVESS

-1015 KADSLLNDFTK
+1015 KADLLLNDFTK
-1026 KMEDDKAFSKNF
+1026 KMEDDKSFSKNF

-1047 GDRQNEMLYEFLSS
+1047 GDRQNEMLYDFLAS

-1099 QEKKRT
+1099 QEKKRM
-1105 QSDHFEERFSLIDMN
+1105 QSDHFEEKFSLIDMN

-1137 IGVISGRLLKFGQ
+1137 IGIISGRLLKFGQ

-1156 IAFITIIM
+1156 IAFITFIM

-1201 SKVDQMSSVGKL
+1201 SKVDQMSSVGKI
-1213 RQFSPLQYIEGFLN
+1213 RQFSPLQYIESFLN

-1237 VIFIVLFVIAIIGL
+1237 VIFVVLFVIAIIGL

>member
-1 MKKFKWS
+1 M
-8 ILLFIILALV
+8 FIILALV

-31 VKKANENTTQK
+31 VKKANENTTPK

-160 SVIGKLQGAQD
+160 SIIGKLQGAQD

-238 TYLEGFNNFQKIQT
+238 TYLEGFNNFQKMQT

-265 NQYMSDMNSGDVL
+265 NQYMSDMNSGDTL

-306 DASTIQK
+306 DASAIQK

-335 DIQETVIKKL
+335 DIQATIL
-345 KQSMSNDGKQEIFI
+345 KRLQKSISNDGQHEVVI
-359 NTLMKQPD
+359 NSLMKQPD
-367 VRIKKQIENLI
+367 IRIKQQIENLI
-378 AKLPS
+378 TKLPS
-383 LNMEEIGQSDL
+383 MNMEEIVQSDL
-394 PDTTKLQLQ
+394 PDVTKLQLK
-403 NVIQFTKKYNKENN
+403 NVIQFTNKYNKENN
-417 FYYDPVNK
+417 FNYNPVNK
-425 ISLGSAIKEV
+425 ISLGNSIKEV
-435 KDKLYTE
+435 KESLAKD

-449 AKVIK
+449 AKVIG
-454 MESSQTLKINIP
+454 MDSSQTMNITIP
-466 EEFKLDG
+466 SGFELYG
-473 STEAL
+473 STDSL
-478 HIDGV
+478 LIDGV
-483 DRTSDFLQ
+483 DRTSEFLQ
-491 SEAGEITIA
+491 NGAVAISA
-500 PRNEGDIKISLHV
+500 RNEGDLKISLHV
-513 KLKDPNINIDV
+513 KLVDPSINIDV

-529 WQWELSGTHKKET
+529 WEWKLNGNYEKET
-542 SSEKE
+542 STGKEEPKKE
-547 EPNKEDKGTQ
+547 EPNKENEGTK
-557 TENSKVENVVHKSQ
+557 TENSKVENVVNQTQ
-571 YGIMPLVHSA
+571 YGIMPLVNTV
-581 KNPII
+581 KKPII
-586 KKMENTT
+586 QKTEQN
-593 GKDNGTGGSPG
+593 NNNTGGNPE
-604 GGTGTDNGTGGNP
+604 GGTGTDNGNGGNP
-617 GGGTGTD
+617 NQGGGST
-624 NGTGGNPGGGTGT
+624 
-637 DNGTGGNPG
+637 
-646 GGTGTDNGTG
+646 
-656 GNPGGGTG
+656 
-664 TDNGTGGNPGG
+664 
-675 GTGTDNGTGGNPGGG
+675 
-690 TGTDN
+690 
-695 GTGGNPGGGTGT
+695 
-707 DNGTGGN
+707 
-714 PGGGTGTD
+714 
-722 NGTGGNPGGGTGT
+722 
-735 DNGTGG
+735 
-741 NPGGGTGTDNGT
+741 
-753 GGNPGGGTGTDNG
+753 
-766 TGGNPGGETG
+766 
-776 TDNGKVIE
+776 VIE
-784 STTNQVVHQK
+784 RTNNYIVHQK
-794 TEVLTKN
+794 TEKLTDN
-801 ISNVL
+801 TSNVL
-806 IKEAVDTVESY
+806 IKEAVETVQSY
-817 QGLMSLYEM
+817 QGLMSLYQM
-826 YYGIDLRTK
+826 YYGIDLRTN
-835 DVGPKLEEGSLD
+835 DVGPKLEEGTLD
-847 AIATEQSLYYVL
+847 AIATDHSLYYML
-859 NKQSLIDLISN
+859 NKQSVIDLISN

-883 MTGLKQKIDS
+883 MIGLKQKMDS
-893 YQQLITSADQNSMLL
+893 YQQLITSADQNSLLL

-914 TMQQATSMNQNLGE
+914 TMQQAASMNQNLGE
-928 YVKGLAK
+928 YLKGLAK
-935 WRESSLKLAEEQ
+935 WRESSLKLVEEQ

-982 KHSLATSD
+982 KHSLSTSD

-1007 DSGTTIVS
+1007 ESGTTIVS

-1047 GDRQNEMLYEFLSS
+1047 GDRQNEMLYEFLAS

-1137 IGVISGRLLKFGQ
+1137 IGIISGRLLKFGQ

>member
-31 VKKANENTTQK
+31 VKKANENTTPK

-85 VAESGLKN
+85 VAENGLKN

-110 VAIDSEL
+110 VAIDSEI

-139 ENTASAILE
+139 ENTASVILE

-160 SVIGKLQGAQD
+160 SIIGKLQGAQD
-171 NIGKIIEKGTNQ
+171 NIGKIIEKGNVQ
-183 TTMYKKDVHSPLA
+183 TTMYKKDIHSPLA

-208 TGISVNSFKGFQDV
+208 TGVSVNSFKGFQDV

-227 QALDEGNKSNN
+227 QALDEGNKSNS
-238 TYLEGFNNFQKIQT
+238 TYLDGFNNFQKMQT

-265 NQYMSDMNSGDVL
+265 NQYMNDMNTGDAL

-283 LESANKI
+283 LESANKSI
-290 IANQFTLS
+290 SNQFTFS
-298 EKDPNILA
+298 EKEPNILT
-306 DASTIQK
+306 DASAVQK
-313 YLTDVK
+313 YLADVK

-367 VRIKKQIENLI
+367 ARIKKQIENLI

-394 PDTTKLQLQ
+394 PDATKLQLQ

-425 ISLGSAIKEV
+425 ISLGNAIKEV
-435 KDKLYTE
+435 KDRLYTE

-454 MESSQTLKINIP
+454 MESPQILKISIP

-473 STEAL
+473 STGFL
-478 HIDGV
+478 HIDDV

-500 PRNEGDIKISLHV
+500 PRNEGDIKISLDV

-529 WQWELSGTHKKET
+529 WQWELSGTHTKET
-542 SSEKE
+542 SPEKE
-547 EPNKEDKGTQ
+547 KPNKEDKGTQ

-571 YGIMPLVHSA
+571 YGIMPLVHNA
-581 KNPII
+581 KTPII

-593 GKDNGTGGSPG
+593 GK
-604 GGTGTDNGTGGNP
+604 
-617 GGGTGTD
+617 
-624 NGTGGNPGGGTGT
+624 
-637 DNGTGGNPG
+637 
-646 GGTGTDNGTG
+646 
-656 GNPGGGTG
+656 
-664 TDNGTGGNPGG
+664 DNGTGGNPGG

-784 STTNQVVHQK
+784 STTNQVIHQK
-794 TEVLTKN
+794 TEKIPDIT
-801 ISNVL
+801 SSVL

-847 AIATEQSLYYVL
+847 AIATDQSLYYVL

-870 LVSASITSEVKQD
+870 LVSSSITTEIKQD
-883 MTGLKQKIDS
+883 MSGLKQKINS
-893 YQQLITSADQNSMLL
+893 YQQSITSADQNSMLL
-908 AEKLNE
+908 AEKLNG
-914 TMQQATSMNQNLGE
+914 TTQQATSMNENLGE

-935 WRESSLKLAEEQ
+935 WRENSLKLVEEQ
-947 QVLTTN
+947 QVVTTN
-953 NAGEQ
+953 HAGEQ

-969 SLTMQTQSLVESS
+969 SLMMQSQSLVESS

-1015 KADSLLNDFTK
+1015 KADLLLNDFTK
-1026 KMEDDKAFSKNF
+1026 KMEDDKSFSKNF

-1047 GDRQNEMLYEFLSS
+1047 GDRQNEMLYDFLAS

-1099 QEKKRT
+1099 QEKKRM
-1105 QSDHFEERFSLIDMN
+1105 QSDHFEEKFSLIDMN

-1137 IGVISGRLLKFGQ
+1137 IGIISGRLLKFGQ

-1156 IAFITIIM
+1156 IAFITFIM

-1201 SKVDQMSSVGKL
+1201 SKVDQMSSVGKI
-1213 RQFSPLQYIEGFLN
+1213 RQFSPLQYIESFLN

-1237 VIFIVLFVIAIIGL
+1237 VIFVVLFVIAIIGL

>member
-1 MKKFKWS
+1 VKKFKWS

-31 VKKANENTTQK
+31 VKKANENSTPK

-85 VAESGLKN
+85 VAENGLKN

-139 ENTASAILE
+139 ENTASMILE

-160 SVIGKLQGAQD
+160 SIIGKLQGAQD
-171 NIGKIIEKGTNQ
+171 NIGKIIEKGNTQTNI
-183 TTMYKKDVHSPLA
+183 YKKDVHSPLA

-227 QALDEGNKSNN
+227 QTLDEGNKSNN
-238 TYLEGFNNFQKIQT
+238 TYLEGFNNFQKMQS
-252 DNNLLANNFTNQF
+252 DNNLLANNFSSQF
-265 NQYMSDMNSGDVL
+265 NQSMSEMGAGDAL
-278 KQLSA
+278 KQLSS

-290 IANQFTLS
+290 IANQFMLS
-298 EKDPNILA
+298 EKEPNILA
-306 DASTIQK
+306 DASAIQK

-335 DIQETVIKKL
+335 DIQGTIIKKL

-367 VRIKKQIENLI
+367 VRIKKQIESLI

-383 LNMEEIGQSDL
+383 LNMEEIVQSEL
-394 PDTTKLQLQ
+394 PDATKLQLQ
-403 NVIQFTKKYNKENN
+403 NVIQFTNKYNKENN

-425 ISLGSAIKEV
+425 ISLGNAIKEV
-435 KDKLYTE
+435 KDRLYKE

-449 AKVIK
+449 ANVIK

-466 EEFKLDG
+466 EEFELYG
-473 STEAL
+473 NTGAL
-478 HIDGV
+478 HIDDV

-491 SEAGEITIA
+491 SEAGEITIP
-500 PRNEGDIKISLHV
+500 PRNEGDIKINLHV
-513 KLKDPNINIDV
+513 KLKNPNINIDV
-524 FSPVT
+524 FSPVM
-529 WQWELSGTHKKET
+529 WDWKLSGNHKKET

-571 YGIMPLVHSA
+571 YGIMPLVHNA
-581 KNPII
+581 KKPII

-593 GKDNGTGGSPG
+593 GNNGGSQEG
-604 GGTGTDNGTGGNP
+604 GSGIGNGGSQEGGSGIGNGGNQEGGTGTGNGGNP
-617 GGGTGTD
+617 NPGTG
-624 NGTGGNPGGGTGT
+624 NGGNPNPGTG
-637 DNGTGGNPG
+637 NGGNPNP
-646 GGTGTDNGTG
+646 GTGNG
-656 GNPGGGTG
+656 GNPNPGTG
-664 TDNGTGGNPGG
+664 NGGNLDPGTGNGGNPDP
-675 GTGTDNGTGGNPGGG
+675 GTGNGGNPDPG
-690 TGTDN
+690 TGN
-695 GTGGNPGGGTGT
+695 GGNPDPGTG
-707 DNGTGGN
+707 NGGN
-714 PGGGTGTD
+714 PNPGTGNEGNPD
-722 NGTGGNPGGGTGT
+722 PGTGNEGNPNPGTGNGGNPDPGTG
-735 DNGTGG
+735 NGG
-741 NPGGGTGTDNGT
+741 NPDPGTGN
-753 GGNPGGGTGTDNG
+753 GGNQNQGDNS
-766 TGGNPGGETG
+766 TT
-776 TDNGKVIE
+776 IE

-794 TEVLTKN
+794 SEELTKN
-801 ISNVL
+801 ISSVL

-817 QGLMSLYEM
+817 QGLISLYEM

-870 LVSASITSEVKQD
+870 LVSSSITTEVKQD

-893 YQQLITSADQNSMLL
+893 YQQFITSADQNSMLL
-908 AEKLNE
+908 AEKLNV
-914 TMQQATSMNQNLGE
+914 TTQQATSMNENLGE
-928 YVKGLAK
+928 YLKGLAK
-935 WRESSLKLAEEQ
+935 WRESSLKLVEEQ
-947 QVLTTN
+947 QVLTTIN
-953 NAGEQ
+953 TGEQ

-969 SLTMQTQSLVESS
+969 SLMMQSQSLVESS
-982 KHSLATSD
+982 KHSLTTSD

-1026 KMEDDKAFSKNF
+1026 KMDDDKSFSKNF

-1047 GDRQNEMLYEFLSS
+1047 GDRQNEMLYQFLSS

-1105 QSDHFEERFSLIDMN
+1105 QSDHFEEKFSLIDMN

-1137 IGVISGRLLKFGQ
+1137 IGIISGRLLQFGQ

-1201 SKVDQMSSVGKL
+1201 SKVDQMSSVGKV
-1213 RQFSPLQYIEGFLN
+1213 RQFSPLQYIESFLN

>member
-1 MKKFKWS
+1 MKKFRWS

-31 VKKANENTTQK
+31 VKKANENTTPK

-85 VAESGLKN
+85 VAENGLKN

-124 YKVNATGNKDLKAEA
+124 YKVNATGNNDLKAEA
-139 ENTASAILE
+139 ENTASTILE

-160 SVIGKLQGAQD
+160 SIIGKLQGAQD
-171 NIGKIIEKGTNQ
+171 NIGKIIEKGNVQ

-208 TGISVNSFKGFQDV
+208 TGVSVNSFKGFQDV

-227 QALDEGNKSNN
+227 QVLDEGNKSNN
-238 TYLEGFNNFQKIQT
+238 TYLEGFNNFQKMQS
-252 DNNLLANNFTNQF
+252 DNNLLANNFTSQF
-265 NQYMSDMNSGDVL
+265 NQYMSEMNTGDVL
-278 KQLSA
+278 KQLGA
-283 LESANKI
+283 LESANKVI
-290 IANQFTLS
+290 TNQFTLS
-298 EKDPNILA
+298 EKEPNILA
-306 DASTIQK
+306 DASAIQK
-313 YLTDVK
+313 HLTDVK

-367 VRIKKQIENLI
+367 VRIKNQIENLI

-383 LNMEEIGQSDL
+383 LNMEEIVQSDL

-403 NVIQFTKKYNKENN
+403 NVIQFTNKYNKENN
-417 FYYDPVNK
+417 FNYDPVNK
-425 ISLGSAIKEV
+425 ISLGNAIKEV

-478 HIDGV
+478 HIDDV

-524 FSPVT
+524 FSPVM

-542 SSEKE
+542 SPE
-547 EPNKEDKGTQ
+547 KEDKGTQ

-571 YGIMPLVHSA
+571 YGIMPLVHNA
-581 KNPII
+581 KKPII

-593 GKDNGTGGSPG
+593 GNNGGNPG
-604 GGTGTDNGTGGNP
+604 GGTGKDNGTGGNP
-617 GGGTGTD
+617 GGG
-624 NGTGGNPGGGTGT
+624 P
-637 DNGTGGNPG
+637 
-646 GGTGTDNGTG
+646 
-656 GNPGGGTG
+656 
-664 TDNGTGGNPGG
+664 
-675 GTGTDNGTGGNPGGG
+675 
-690 TGTDN
+690 
-695 GTGGNPGGGTGT
+695 
-707 DNGTGGN
+707 
-714 PGGGTGTD
+714 
-722 NGTGGNPGGGTGT
+722 
-735 DNGTGG
+735 
-741 NPGGGTGTDNGT
+741 
-753 GGNPGGGTGTDNG
+753 GTDNG
-766 TGGNPGGETG
+766 TGGNPGGEPG

-794 TEVLTKN
+794 SEELTKN
-801 ISNVL
+801 ISSVL

-817 QGLMSLYEM
+817 QSLISLYEM
-826 YYGIDLRTK
+826 YYGIDLRTQ

-870 LVSASITSEVKQD
+870 LVSSGITAEVKQD

-893 YQQLITSADQNSMLL
+893 YQQFITSADQNSMLL
-908 AEKLNE
+908 AEKLNV
-914 TMQQATSMNQNLGE
+914 TTQQATSMNENLGE
-928 YVKGLAK
+928 YLKGLAK
-935 WRESSLKLAEEQ
+935 WRESSLKLVEEQ

-953 NAGEQ
+953 NTGEQ

-969 SLTMQTQSLVESS
+969 SLMSQSQSLVESS

-1026 KMEDDKAFSKNF
+1026 KMDDDKTFSKNF

-1047 GDRQNEMLYEFLSS
+1047 GDRQNEMLYQFLSS

-1105 QSDHFEERFSLIDMN
+1105 QLDHFEEKFSLIDMN

-1137 IGVISGRLLKFGQ
+1137 IGIISGRLLQFGQ

-1201 SKVDQMSSVGKL
+1201 SKVDQMSSVGKV
-1213 RQFSPLQYIEGFLN
+1213 RQFSPLQYIESFLN

>member
-31 VKKANENTTQK
+31 VKKANENTTPK

-85 VAESGLKN
+85 VAENGLKN

-110 VAIDSEL
+110 VAIDSEI

-139 ENTASAILE
+139 ENTASVILE

-160 SVIGKLQGAQD
+160 SIIGKLQGAQD
-171 NIGKIIEKGTNQ
+171 NIGKIIEKGNVQ
-183 TTMYKKDVHSPLA
+183 TTMYKKDIHSPLA

-208 TGISVNSFKGFQDV
+208 TGVSVNSFKGFQDV

-227 QALDEGNKSNN
+227 QALDEGNKSNS
-238 TYLEGFNNFQKIQT
+238 TYLDGFNNFQKMQT

-265 NQYMSDMNSGDVL
+265 NQYMNDMNTGDAL

-283 LESANKI
+283 LESANKSI
-290 IANQFTLS
+290 SNQFTFS
-298 EKDPNILA
+298 EKEPNILT
-306 DASTIQK
+306 DAAAIQK
-313 YLTDVK
+313 YLADVK

-367 VRIKKQIENLI
+367 ARIKKQIENLI

-425 ISLGSAIKEV
+425 ISLGNAIKEV
-435 KDKLYTE
+435 KDRLYTE

-454 MESSQTLKINIP
+454 MESPQILKIKIP

-473 STEAL
+473 STGFL
-478 HIDGV
+478 HIDGE
-483 DRTSDFLQ
+483 DRTSDFLR

-500 PRNEGDIKISLHV
+500 PRNEGDIKIDLHV

-524 FSPVT
+524 FSPVM

-542 SSEKE
+542 SPEKE
-547 EPNKEDKGTQ
+547 KPNKEDKGTQ

-593 GKDNGTGGSPG
+593 GKDNGTGG
-604 GGTGTDNGTGGNP
+604 NP
-617 GGGTGTD
+617 GGGTGK
-624 NGTGGNPGGGTGT
+624 
-637 DNGTGGNPG
+637 
-646 GGTGTDNGTG
+646 DNGTG

-776 TDNGKVIE
+776 TDNGKVTE

-794 TEVLTKN
+794 AEVLTKN
-801 ISNVL
+801 ISSVL

-847 AIATEQSLYYVL
+847 AIATDQSLYYVL

-870 LVSASITSEVKQD
+870 LVSSSITTEIKQD
-883 MTGLKQKIDS
+883 MSGLKQKINS
-893 YQQLITSADQNSMLL
+893 YQQSITSADQNSMLL
-908 AEKLNE
+908 AEKLNG
-914 TMQQATSMNQNLGE
+914 TTQQATSMNENLGE
-928 YVKGLAK
+928 YLKGLAK
-935 WRESSLKLAEEQ
+935 WRENSLKLVEEQ

-953 NAGEQ
+953 HAGEQ
-958 TAVLSLDSGIK
+958 TAILSLDSGIK
-969 SLTMQTQSLVESS
+969 SLMMQSQSLVESS

-1015 KADSLLNDFTK
+1015 KADLLLNDFTK
-1026 KMEDDKAFSKNF
+1026 KIEDDKSFSKNF

-1047 GDRQNEMLYEFLSS
+1047 GDRQNEMLYDFLAS
-1061 PVQKQNDGVIVAG
+1061 PVQKQNDGVIAAG

-1099 QEKKRT
+1099 QEKKRM
-1105 QSDHFEERFSLIDMN
+1105 QSDHFEEKFSLIDMN

-1137 IGVISGRLLKFGQ
+1137 IGIISGRLLKFGQ

-1156 IAFITIIM
+1156 IAFITFIM

-1201 SKVDQMSSVGKL
+1201 SKVDQMSSVGKI
-1213 RQFSPLQYIEGFLN
+1213 RQFSPLQYIESFLN

-1237 VIFIVLFVIAIIGL
+1237 VIFVVLFVIAIIGL